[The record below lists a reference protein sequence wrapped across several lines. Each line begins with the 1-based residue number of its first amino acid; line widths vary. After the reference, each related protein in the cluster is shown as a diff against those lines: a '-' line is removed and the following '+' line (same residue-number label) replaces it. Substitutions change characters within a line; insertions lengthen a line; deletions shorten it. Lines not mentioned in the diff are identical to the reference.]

1 MTSFPI
7 ALHHRIRALA
17 RIEPDAP
24 ALASFTPHTVRLT
37 RGELDSR
44 AARLAVQLRAA
55 GVTTEV
61 RVGVCVARSCD
72 LFVALL
78 AVLKAGGVFVALDP
92 RHPSARLDWVAKD
105 AGLAHGIVDGSADAA
120 MRARFAQCF
129 YVANAALADAAAPR
143 FDGDDEPV
151 HPRAAAYLIYTS
163 GSTGTPKAVAVEHG
177 PLAAHGDALAESL
190 PIDGTDRVL
199 HFASVNF
206 DVSIEAWLVPLAV
219 GGSVVIS
226 DPPPFPPEATHAFM
240 LREGVTNTTLPP
252 AYLREFANVCER
264 LGVPPSLRVL
274 LFGGEAMSQDSFDE
288 IRRVFPSIRLVNGY
302 GPTEAVISPMLWPVD
317 PDTTPALGDG
327 NGYASLPIGWPI
339 GRRVARIE
347 GAAHCGEAG
356 ELLLGGVCLARG
368 YHGRA
373 ALTAERFLP
382 DASGEPGERIY
393 RTGDLARERADGS
406 FDYLGRIDDQVQVRG
421 VRVEPAEIAAC
432 LLTHPAIAD
441 AGVLA
446 EATGGR
452 TQLIACVVLKEAVG
466 KTTRC
471 EEAHGDEVRGEGA
484 QGKGVRSEDVRDEKA
499 LSDAALQAHLAAH
512 LPQAWLPHRFAR
524 FARLPYTLNGKL
536 DRTALRDAVA
546 ALPVER
552 GASYVAPQT
561 STEARLAGIWQ
572 TLLNDPAPIGR
583 TDRFLARGGD
593 SLAAMQLQAAIRLD
607 WRVNL
612 RLDTLFD
619 DPPLETLAALIDS
632 SEPETALNEHRQITV
647 LRPSKAAFVDRAA
660 SFAQQRFWVMAQ
672 TQDAGSAYHVAV
684 QWDVQ
689 GALDLGT
696 LQRALDSLIER
707 QQAWR
712 TTLVETDDGIV
723 MQRIHTALPMRIA
736 EIDLRTSREA
746 ERAPRL
752 AALATDHVGAA
763 FDLSNGPLVRATLV
777 TLTDHTQRF
786 LLTTHHA
793 ISDGWSSRCA
803 FDELQAAYTSFAT
816 GRAPQLPA
824 LAVQYADYAQWQRDW
839 LAAGEG
845 ERQLKYWRDALR
857 AAPTPLALPLDRPR
871 SPQRDYRGGRLA
883 LRLPEAL
890 SAAVREAARRAQASP
905 FTVLLAAFDAWLYR
919 LTGATDIVVAA
930 PIAHRQR
937 AQTAPLVGLFLNTLA
952 LRARVAPGLSFA
964 ALLDSVR
971 RAAFD
976 AFAHQDVPFD
986 QVLDAVKPPVR
997 RGEEWLKVKFAQQF
1011 DLELTAE
1018 LPGASVRMSPG
1029 LDLAAR
1035 FDLALDFTDDPRGI
1049 ELVVAYALDGIDE
1062 ATAQGWLNS
1071 YATLVADAVR
1081 DPQSAIAELDCADGA
1096 EYRTAR
1102 QGRTLQLK
1110 ADNVL
1115 ALFARHASETPHRVA
1130 LVDADTQITFA
1141 ELDDASDRIALALQ
1155 KRGVRG
1161 EQPVAVCIE
1170 RSVRFAVALIG
1181 VMKSGAYVVPLDPAA
1196 PHERLAAAV
1205 EACGAQW
1212 MLTAGQPQ
1220 TAQAGGAAKTL
1231 DFDSLTQGSSP
1242 GGMND
1247 AASANLN
1254 TGAEAIANANAS
1266 RPTPLPGQA
1275 AYLIFT
1281 SGSTGTPKGVV
1292 ISHRA
1297 LADYVEGMLDELA
1310 FAAGASMAMVST
1322 VAADLGHTTLFGAL
1336 CSGRTLHLLPAQCA
1350 FDPDRFAREMRTRDV
1365 GILKIVP
1372 SHLHALL
1379 DAQQPADVLPAHALV
1394 TGGETLPWSLVERIA
1409 ALKPACRV
1417 INHYG
1422 PTEATVGALTCD
1434 TCAPG
1439 KAALRLS
1446 NGHAEQAGR
1455 AVQSTQLTQSTQS
1468 SQSVPLGLPLPNAY
1482 ACVLDSHGAS
1492 VPPGGIGELY
1502 LGGPGLARGYLNRA
1516 AATAERFVPHPFAP
1530 GERLYRTGDR
1540 VRLRADR
1547 RLDFLGRLDDQ
1558 VKIRGYR
1565 VEPGEV
1571 SAALRAL
1578 EGVAQAETLAV
1589 EHEGRLRLA
1598 SFVASSNGAHLDEL
1612 ALRAALAASLPDYMV
1627 PAVLRVVAALP
1638 VTANGKVDRAALRAL
1653 AVAPALSEAEGDAP
1667 QGAIEEALAAVWK
1680 DVLKAG
1686 RVGRG
1691 DNFFELGGDSI
1702 LVLQVIARSRKRGVR
1717 FTPKQLFDAPT
1728 LAQLACVATTVDTGA
1743 PAASAVTKSQAS
1755 LSKAEPAT
1763 TLTPAQ
1769 LRFFALDIPQR
1780 GHWNQSIEL
1789 DAQAPFDY
1797 DAFVHAF
1804 EKLLTHHEIF
1814 RHRFAPSGPRGE
1826 WRLTVAARAF
1836 EALPL
1841 AVASVCDE
1849 RDALAQFD
1857 ALQSTFDL
1865 THGPLVC
1872 ALAAMLPDGTTK
1884 LYLAIHHLI
1893 VDGVSWRVLLD
1904 DLDAGYRAARERRTV
1919 RFASTGTSAQAWA
1932 ARLARAALD
1941 ATHSPFAAEV
1951 PYWAALAAPCDDF
1964 PLDYPHAKATNA
1976 DAQTVIQTIGSDL
1989 TRAALT
1995 EANAAY
2001 RTQMI
2006 ELLIAALA
2014 QSLDMPVCRIELEG
2028 HGREALFDDA
2038 DANRTPGWLTSHY
2051 PVAFAVESTPVA
2063 TLGAVKDTSRAVP
2076 NKGLGFGVL
2085 RHYGDAATRAALAA
2099 VPRPH
2104 VTFNYLGQFD
2114 APREAAL
2121 VPHFGGA
2128 GCERDLAGP
2137 LGNALAIHA
2146 YIDGDAAR
2154 TLKVHWVYGATQFE
2168 RASIEALAQ
2177 RFETALTAL
2186 IAACAARLAQRGGG
2200 ATPGDYPLARA
2211 GGLTQAALERLP
2223 FDLRTVDDIY
2233 PLSPMQHG
2241 ILFHSLFA
2249 PEQSTYVNQLVATL
2263 IEPDVERLRAAF
2275 EAAVPRHDI
2284 LRTGFTP
2291 NEATPMQIVH
2301 RQARMPVEIFDWR
2314 EQGEDAPG
2322 AFVTWLSADRAR
2334 GFDLTSPPL
2343 MRVALIRIADEA
2355 WRLVW
2360 TRHHLLLDGWSTAR
2374 FFADVLRDYIEPP
2387 RPQPFA
2393 SAAKTRY
2400 CDFIAWLAARDV
2412 ESERGFWLKRL
2423 ALIDEPTLVASRE
2436 RDREAAS
2443 SRVAQHLT
2451 RREALDAATTA
2462 RLTEAARRLKV
2473 TVNTMVQG
2481 AWALAL
2487 QRMTHQ
2493 TAVAFGAT
2501 VAGRPDALPDADTV
2515 LGLFIN
2521 TLPVIT
2527 APLPQRLASAW
2538 LHELQRD
2545 NAAAA
2550 EHAHTPLYE
2559 IQQWAGQGG
2568 GALFDTLV
2576 VFENYPV
2583 DEAWQ
2588 GRDER
2593 ALKLRELRNIEATDF
2608 ALTLV
2613 IEAGATLTIDYG
2625 YDTAQLDEAR
2635 VAALHRAFAACLA
2648 GLIADPHAPLGT
2660 ISIAT
2665 ADDLAMLTQANAT
2678 AQSWSQAR
2686 QQPLHHQF
2694 EQAALASPDAIAL
2707 EFTDPQG
2714 HTQQMTYGVLD
2725 ADANRVAAALVDAG
2739 VQADTAVALCVERS
2753 FDMVVA
2759 LIGVLK
2765 AGAAYLPIDPDYP
2778 AERIAYLLNDAKP
2791 AVVLTQPHLRER
2803 VVVAV
2808 ASIDVEILT
2817 VDELLD
2823 TNATLVTPVEVAPE
2837 QLAYL
2842 IYTSGSTGKPKGA
2855 GNTHRALANRIAWMQ
2870 DAYRLSAEDVV
2881 LHKTP
2886 FGFDVSVWEFLW
2898 PLSVGAK
2905 LAIAAPGDHRDPVR
2919 LVAAVETHRVTT
2931 LHFVPSM
2938 LAAFVAHLEDFK
2950 AAARCTSIRRIVASG
2965 EALAP
2970 ERVARVAQHLPNAQ
2984 LYNLYGPT
2992 EAAIDVS
2999 HWTCDARDA
3008 NAVSVPIGH
3017 PIANLQLHV
3026 LDAAMQPLPQGA
3038 IGELYLGGV
3047 GLARGY
3053 LGRAALTAERFLP
3066 DPFVEGA
3073 RLYRTGDLARRR
3085 VDGALDYL
3093 GRVDTQVKLRGQR
3106 IEPGEIEA
3114 LLRATQGVHDA
3125 VVIVRDEQ
3133 LIGYV
3138 ARGADGAID
3147 TIALLDGL
3155 RAQLPSYMVP
3165 AQLIEMEALPVTP
3178 NGKCDRHALP
3188 APSRGPADEN
3198 AAASL
3203 QTDTER
3209 ELAAIWQRVL
3219 HLETVG
3225 RDDDFFALGGHSL
3238 LATQANAQANLHWTL
3253 ILPLRTLF
3261 DERTL
3266 QRCAAAIDRALAER
3280 DAHAGQDTASAIDA
3294 LLDEL
3299 ELQ

>member
-24 ALASFTPHTVRLT
+24 ALASFTPRTVRLT

-44 AARLAVQLRAA
+44 AARLAAQLREA

-92 RHPSARLDWVAKD
+92 RHPAARLDWIVQD
-105 AGLAHGIVDGSADAA
+105 AGLAHGIVDASADAA

-129 YVANAALADAAAPR
+129 DVANDALADVATGADVAR
-143 FDGDDEPV
+143 FDGDDEPA
-151 HPRAAAYLIYTS
+151 HPRAAAYMIYTS

-190 PIDGTDRVL
+190 PIDSTDRVL

-226 DPPPFPPEATHAFM
+226 DPPPFPPEATHSFM

-317 PDTTPALGDG
+317 PNTTPALEAG

-347 GAAHCGEAG
+347 GTAQRGEAG

-382 DASGEPGERIY
+382 DANGEPGERIY
-393 RTGDLARERADGS
+393 RTGDLARERRDGS

-421 VRVEPAEIAAC
+421 VRVEPGEIAAC

-441 AGVLA
+441 AAVLA
-446 EATGGR
+446 ETPGGR
-452 TQLIACVVLKEAVG
+452 TQLIACVVLRE
-466 KTTRC
+466 
-471 EEAHGDEVRGEGA
+471 
-484 QGKGVRSEDVRDEKA
+484 A
-499 LSDAALQAHLAAH
+499 LSDATLQAHLAAH

-524 FARLPYTLNGKL
+524 FASLPYTLNGKL
-536 DRTALRDAVA
+536 DRAALRDVVM
-546 ALPVER
+546 ALPV
-552 GASYVAPQT
+552 AAAADFAAPETVIEQ
-561 STEARLAGIWQ
+561 RLADIWQ

-583 TDRFLARGGD
+583 TDRFFARGGD
-593 SLAAMQLQAAIRLD
+593 SLAAMQLQAAIRIE

-612 RLDTLFD
+612 RLDALFD
-619 DPPLETLAALIDS
+619 DQPLATLAALIDT
-632 SEPETALNEHRQITV
+632 SEAESATNRHQQITV
-647 LRPSKAAFVDRAA
+647 LQPTTAAFADRAA
-660 SFAQQRFWVMAQ
+660 SFAQQRFWVLAQ

-696 LQRALDSLIER
+696 LQRALDCLIER
-707 QQAWR
+707 QQTWR

-723 MQRIHTALPMRIA
+723 MQRIHAALPVRIA
-736 EIDLRTSREA
+736 EIDLHTHIED
-746 ERAPRL
+746 ERVSRL
-752 AALATDHVGAA
+752 AELTEQHVGAA
-763 FDLSNGPLVRATLV
+763 FDLSNGPLVRATLI
-777 TLTDHTQRF
+777 TLSNNAQRF

-803 FDELQAAYTSFAT
+803 FDELQTAYTAFAT
-816 GRAPQLPA
+816 GRTPQLLA
-824 LAVQYADYAQWQRDW
+824 LPVQYADYAQWQRDW

-845 ERQLKYWRDALR
+845 ERQLAYWRDALR
-857 AAPTPLALPLDRPR
+857 AAPEPLALPLDRAR
-871 SPQRDYRGGRLA
+871 LPQRDFRGGRLA
-883 LRLPEAL
+883 LRLPQAI
-890 SAAVREAARRAQASP
+890 SAAVRETARRAQASP

-937 AQTAPLVGLFLNTLA
+937 AETAPLVGLFLNTLA
-952 LRARVAPGLSFA
+952 LRARVAPGQSFA
-964 ALLDSVR
+964 ALLDGVR
-971 RAAFD
+971 RSAFD

-986 QVLDAVKPPVR
+986 QVLDAIKPPVR

-1011 DLELTAE
+1011 DLQLTAE

-1049 ELVVAYALDGIDE
+1049 ELVIAYALDGLDE
-1062 ATAQGWLNS
+1062 ATAQAWLNS
-1071 YATLVADAVR
+1071 YAALVADAVR
-1081 DPQSAIAELDCADGA
+1081 DPQRAIAELDCSDGA
-1096 EYRTAR
+1096 GYSAAR
-1102 QGRTLQLK
+1102 QGRALQPE
-1110 ADNVL
+1110 ANSVL
-1115 ALFARHASETPHRVA
+1115 ALFARYASETPHRVA
-1130 LVDADTQITFA
+1130 LADADTQLTFA
-1141 ELDDASDRIALALQ
+1141 ELDDASRRIALALQ
-1155 KRGVRG
+1155 QRNVGA
-1161 EQPVAVCIE
+1161 EQPVAVSIE
-1170 RSVRFAVALIG
+1170 RSVRFAVALLG
-1181 VMKSGAYVVPLDPAA
+1181 VMKSGAYAVPLDPAA
-1196 PHERLAAAV
+1196 PHERLVAAV
-1205 EACGAQW
+1205 DACGAQW
-1212 MLTAGQPQ
+1212 VLTAEGGQV
-1220 TAQAGGAAKTL
+1220 THAVGAAKTL
-1231 DFDSLTQGSSP
+1231 DIDSLAQCSSSL
-1242 GGMND
+1242 GANAD
-1247 AASANLN
+1247 ATAHVSGNAKAESAVSAEASAAADTDTN
-1254 TGAEAIANANAS
+1254 ANRTANAS
-1266 RPTPLPGQA
+1266 PPAPLPDQA

-1281 SGSTGTPKGVV
+1281 SGSTGAPKGVV
-1292 ISHRA
+1292 VSHRA
-1297 LADYVEGMLDELA
+1297 LADYVVGMLDELA
-1310 FAAGASMAMVST
+1310 FAADASMAMVST
-1322 VAADLGHTTLFGAL
+1322 VGADLGHTTLFGAL

-1350 FDPDRFAREMRTRDV
+1350 FDPDRFAHEMRTRDV
-1365 GILKIVP
+1365 GVLKIVP

-1379 DAQQPADVLPAHALV
+1379 DAQQAADVLPAHALV
-1394 TGGETLPWSLVERIA
+1394 MGGETLPWSLVERIA
-1409 ALKPACRV
+1409 ALKPTCRV

-1422 PTEATVGALTCD
+1422 PTEATVGALTFD
-1434 TCAPG
+1434 TSAQAQTAP
-1439 KAALRLS
+1439 RLLNVHS
-1446 NGHAEQAGR
+1446 RQASD
-1455 AVQSTQLTQSTQS
+1455 VT
-1468 SQSVPLGLPLPNAY
+1468 QSVPLGLPLPNAY
-1482 ACVLDSHGAS
+1482 ACVLDNHGAS

-1516 AATAERFVPHPFAP
+1516 AATAERFIPHPFAL

-1540 VRLRADR
+1540 VRLRTDR

-1571 SAALRAL
+1571 SSALRAL

-1598 SFVASSNGAHLDEL
+1598 SFVASSNGARLDEP
-1612 ALRAALAASLPDYMV
+1612 ALHAALSARLPDYMV
-1627 PAVLRVVAALP
+1627 PAVLLVVAALP

-1653 AVAPALSEAEGDAP
+1653 AATPTPSVSEGDAP
-1667 QGAIEEALAAVWK
+1667 QGATEEALAAVWK
-1680 DVLKAG
+1680 EVLKAE
-1686 RVGRG
+1686 RVGRD

-1728 LAQLACVATTVDTGA
+1728 LAQLARVATTVDIA
-1743 PAASAVTKSQAS
+1743 AAAASKAHS
-1755 LSKAEPAT
+1755 LSPASQVQVSPSAYEQVT

-1780 GHWNQSIEL
+1780 DHWNQSIEL
-1789 DAQAPFDY
+1789 DTEVPFDS
-1797 DAFVHAF
+1797 DAFARAF
-1804 EKLLTHHEIF
+1804 ETLLTHHEIF
-1814 RHRFAPSGPRGE
+1814 RHRFAPSGPSRE
-1826 WRLTVAARAF
+1826 WQITFAAQAF
-1836 EALPL
+1836 EVLPF
-1841 AVASVCDE
+1841 AVASARDE
-1849 RDALAQFD
+1849 SDALAQFD
-1857 ALQSTFDL
+1857 ALQGTLDL
-1865 THGPLVC
+1865 TQGPLVC
-1872 ALAAMLPDGTTK
+1872 ALAALLPDGTTK
-1884 LYLAIHHLI
+1884 LYLALHHLI

-1904 DLDAGYRAARERRTV
+1904 DLDAAYRAARERRTV
-1919 RFASTGTSAQAWA
+1919 RLASTGTSAQEWA

-1941 ATHSPFAAEV
+1941 VTNSPFAAEV
-1951 PYWAALAAPCDDF
+1951 PYWAALTAPYDDL
-1964 PLDYPHAKATNA
+1964 PLDHPQATATNA
-1976 DAQTVIQTIGSDL
+1976 DAQTVIQTIDADL

-2014 QSLDMPVCRIELEG
+2014 QSLGMSRCRIELEG

-2038 DANRTPGWLTSHY
+2038 DASRTLGWLTSHY
-2051 PVAFAVESTPVA
+2051 PVQFTVESTPAA
-2063 TLGAVKDTSRAVP
+2063 TLGAIKDTLRAVP

-2085 RHYGDAATRAALAA
+2085 RHYGDATTRAMLAA

-2104 VTFNYLGQFD
+2104 ATFNYLGQFD

-2121 VPHFGGA
+2121 VPRFGGA
-2128 GCERDLAGP
+2128 GRERDPAGP
-2137 LGNALAIHA
+2137 IGNALAIHA
-2146 YIDGDAAR
+2146 YIDGDTTR
-2154 TLKVHWVYGATQFE
+2154 TLKIHWVYGATQFE
-2168 RASIEALAQ
+2168 RATIGALAQ
-2177 RFETALTAL
+2177 RFETALAGLTV
-2186 IAACAARLAQRGGG
+2186 ACAARLTQHGGG
-2200 ATPGDYPLARA
+2200 ATPGDYPLARI

-2223 FDLRTVDDIY
+2223 LDLRTIDDIY

-2275 EAAVPRHDI
+2275 EGAVPRHDI

-2301 RQARMPVEIFDWR
+2301 RQARMPVEILDWR
-2314 EQGEDAPG
+2314 NRGEG
-2322 AFVTWLSADRAR
+2322 ALAEFETWLTDDRAR

-2343 MRVALIRIADEA
+2343 MRVALIRVTDDA

-2374 FFADVLRDYIEPP
+2374 FFADVLRDYIEPR

-2393 SAAKTRY
+2393 APAKTRY
-2400 CDFIAWLAARDV
+2400 RDFIAWLAARDV
-2412 ESERGFWLKRL
+2412 EGERAFWMQRL
-2423 ALIDEPTLVASRE
+2423 ALIDEPTLIADRE
-2436 RDREAAS
+2436 REHDRDHAS
-2443 SRVAQHLT
+2443 EGPRVTQHLT
-2451 RREALDAATTA
+2451 CRESFDADTTI
-2462 RLTEAARRLKV
+2462 RLTETARRLKV

-2487 QRMTHQ
+2487 QRMTHH

-2527 APLPQRLASAW
+2527 APLPQRRASSW
-2538 LHELQRD
+2538 LQELQRD

-2593 ALKLRELRNIEATDF
+2593 ALKLRDLRNIEATDF

-2625 YDTAQLDEAR
+2625 YDAAQVDEAR
-2635 VAALHRAFAACLA
+2635 VAALHRAFAACMA

-2665 ADDLAMLTQANAT
+2665 ADDLVTLANANAT
-2678 AQSWSQAR
+2678 TQFWPQAE
-2686 QQPLHHQF
+2686 QQPLHRQF
-2694 EQAALASPDAIAL
+2694 ELAAIARPDAIAL
-2707 EFTDPQG
+2707 EFIDPQG
-2714 HTQQMTYGVLD
+2714 RMQQMTYGALD
-2725 ADANRVAAALVDAG
+2725 ANANRVAAALIEAG
-2739 VQADTAVALCVERS
+2739 VRPDTAVALCVERS

-2765 AGAAYLPIDPDYP
+2765 AGAAYLPVDPDYP
-2778 AERIAYLLNDAKP
+2778 AERIAYLLNDANP

-2803 VVVAV
+2803 VIAAV
-2808 ASIDVEILT
+2808 ESIGVKILT
-2817 VDELLD
+2817 VDQLLS
-2823 TNATLVTPVEVAPE
+2823 TGTTLAAPVDVAPE

-2870 DAYRLSAEDVV
+2870 DAYRLGAEDVV

-2886 FGFDVSVWEFLW
+2886 FGFDVSVWEFVW
-2898 PLSVGAK
+2898 PLAVGAK
-2905 LAIAAPGDHRDPVR
+2905 LAIAAPGDHRDPAR
-2919 LVAAVETHRVTT
+2919 LVAAIETHRVTT

-2938 LAAFVAHLEDFK
+2938 LAAFVAYLEDFK
-2950 AAARCTSIRRIVASG
+2950 AATRCASIERIVASG

-2970 ERVARVAQHLPNAQ
+2970 ELVARVAQHLPNAQ

-2999 HWTCDARDA
+2999 HWTCDAADA
-3008 NAVSVPIGH
+3008 NAVSVPIGY

-3026 LDAAMQPLPQGA
+3026 LDTALQALPQGA
-3038 IGELYLGGV
+3038 VGELYLGGV

-3053 LGRAALTAERFLP
+3053 LGRAALSAERFVP
-3066 DPFVEGA
+3066 DPFIEGA

-3085 VDGALDYL
+3085 ADGALDYL
-3093 GRVDTQVKLRGQR
+3093 GRIDTQVKLRGQR

-3114 LLRATQGVHDA
+3114 LLRAEQGVHDA

-3133 LIGYV
+3133 LVGYV
-3138 ARGADGAID
+3138 ARGVDNTID
-3147 TIALLDGL
+3147 THALLDVL
-3155 RAQLPSYMVP
+3155 RAQLPAYMVP
-3165 AQLIEMEALPVTP
+3165 AQLIEIDALPVTP

-3188 APSRGPADEN
+3188 APVRGLSSDEG

-3209 ELAAIWQRVL
+3209 ELAAIWKRVL
-3219 HLETVG
+3219 RLEAVG
-3225 RDDDFFALGGHSL
+3225 HDDDFFTLGGHSL

-3266 QRCAAAIDRALAER
+3266 ERCAAAIDRALAER
-3280 DAHAGQDTASAIDA
+3280 DAGAGEDAASAIDA

>member
-7 ALHHRIRALA
+7 ALHHQIRAMA
-17 RIEPDAP
+17 RIDPEAP

-44 AARLAVQLRAA
+44 AARLAARLRAA

-61 RVGVCVARSCD
+61 RVGVGVARSCD
-72 LFVALL
+72 LFVTLL

-92 RHPSARLDWVAKD
+92 RHPAARLDWVARD
-105 AGLAHGIVDGSADAA
+105 AGLVHGIVDGSADAA

-129 YVANAALADAAAPR
+129 DVASAVETDAAAPR
-143 FDGDDEPV
+143 FDGDEEDPPV
-151 HPRAAAYLIYTS
+151 HPRAAAYMIYTS

-177 PLAAHGDALAESL
+177 PLAAHGEALADSL
-190 PIDGTDRVL
+190 PIGAHDRVL

-226 DPPPFPPEATHAFM
+226 DPPPFAPEATHAFM
-240 LREGVTNTTLPP
+240 LREGITNTTLPP
-252 AYLREFANVCER
+252 AYVREFANVCER
-264 LGVPPSLRVL
+264 LGVPPSLRTL

-288 IRRVFPSIRLVNGY
+288 IRRVFPSVRLVNGY

-317 PDTTPALGDG
+317 PGMTPALDDG
-327 NGYASLPIGWPI
+327 NGFTSLPIGWPI
-339 GRRVARIE
+339 GRRVARID
-347 GAAHCGEAG
+347 GAAQPGESG

-382 DASGEPGERIY
+382 DPTGGPGERVY

-421 VRVEPAEIAAC
+421 VRVEPGEIAAC
-432 LLTHPAIAD
+432 LLTHPAVAD

-446 EATGGR
+446 ESAHGR
-452 TQLIACVVLKEAVG
+452 TQLIACVVLQD
-466 KTTRC
+466 T
-471 EEAHGDEVRGEGA
+471 
-484 QGKGVRSEDVRDEKA
+484 
-499 LSDAALQAHLAAH
+499 LDAAALPAHLAAH
-512 LPQAWLPHRFAR
+512 LPQAWMPHRLLR
-524 FARLPYTLNGKL
+524 FERLPYTLNGKL
-536 DRTALRDAVA
+536 DRAALRDRIAAMPAVVDANHVAPRTATELRLA
-546 ALPVER
+546 ALWR
-552 GASYVAPQT
+552 K
-561 STEARLAGIWQ
+561 
-572 TLLNDPAPIGR
+572 LLNDRAPIGCGE
-583 TDRFLARGGD
+583 RFFARGGD
-593 SLAAMQLQAAIRLD
+593 SLAAMQLQAAIRIE

-612 RLDTLFD
+612 RLDALFD
-619 DPPLETLAALIDS
+619 DQPLEALARLIDA
-632 SEPETALNEHRQITV
+632 SETETSLGSHAMTV
-647 LRPSKAAFVDRAA
+647 VPTADAPFVDRAA
-660 SFAQQRFWVMAQ
+660 SFAQQRFWVLAR
-672 TQDAGSAYHVAV
+672 TQDAGVAYHVAV

-689 GALDLGT
+689 GALDIGT
-696 LQRALDSLIER
+696 LQRALDCLIGR
-707 QQAWR
+707 HQAWR
-712 TTLVETDDGIV
+712 TTLVESDDGV
-723 MQRIHTALPMRIA
+723 VVQRIHASLPVAI
-736 EIDLRTSREA
+736 EHIDLRGDGEA
-746 ERAPRL
+746 ERASRL
-752 AALATDHVGAA
+752 AAFTEQHVGAA
-763 FDLSNGPLVRATLV
+763 FDLSKGPLVRAALV
-777 TLTDHTQRF
+777 TLTDDTQRF
-786 LLTTHHA
+786 LLTTHHS

-803 FDELQAAYTSFAT
+803 FDELRIAYAAFAT
-816 GRAPQLPA
+816 GSEPQLRA

-845 ERQLKYWRDALR
+845 ERQLTYWRDALR
-857 AAPTPLALPLDRPR
+857 DAPEAPALPLDRPR
-871 SPQRDYRGGRLA
+871 SPEQDYRGGRLA
-883 LRLPEAL
+883 LRLSAAL
-890 SAAVREAARRAQASP
+890 SEAVRDLARRAQASP

-919 LTGATDIVVAA
+919 LTGATDVVVAA

-937 AQTAPLVGLFLNTLA
+937 AETAPLVGLFLNTLA
-952 LRARVAPGLSFA
+952 LRARVAPDQSFA
-964 ALLDSVR
+964 ALLDGVR
-971 RAAFD
+971 HCAFD

-997 RGEEWLKVKFAQQF
+997 RGDAWLKVKFAQQF
-1011 DLELTAE
+1011 DLERSAE

-1035 FDLALDFTDDPRGI
+1035 FDYALDFTDDPRGI

-1062 ATAQGWLNS
+1062 ATAHAWLHS
-1071 YATLVADAVR
+1071 YAALVADAVR
-1081 DPQSAIAELDCADGA
+1081 DPQRAIAELDCADSV
-1096 EYRTAR
+1096 EYRAAR
-1102 QGRTLQLK
+1102 RGREFQPA

-1115 ALFARHASETPHRVA
+1115 ALFARHARETPHRVA
-1130 LVDADTQITFA
+1130 LADADTQLTYA
-1141 ELDDASDRIALALQ
+1141 ELDAASDRIAFALRE
-1155 KRGVRG
+1155 RGADV

-1196 PHERLAAAV
+1196 PHERLTASV
-1205 EACGAQW
+1205 DACGARW
-1212 MLTAGQPQ
+1212 LLTTSQDV
-1220 TAQAGGAAKTL
+1220 TTVGAATAL
-1231 DFDSLTQGSSP
+1231 DFDTLTRVSS
-1242 GGMND
+1242 
-1247 AASANLN
+1247 AASVGDA
-1254 TGAEAIANANAS
+1254 TAS
-1266 RPTPLPGQA
+1266 ALHTPLLANQA

-1292 ISHRA
+1292 ISHSA

-1310 FAAGASMAMVST
+1310 FADDASMAMVST

-1350 FDPDRFAREMRTRDV
+1350 FDPDRFAHEICARNV
-1365 GILKIVP
+1365 GILKVVP

-1379 DAQQPADVLPAHALV
+1379 DAQHPADVLPAHALV

-1434 TCAPG
+1434 TSAP
-1439 KAALRLS
+1439 K
-1446 NGHAEQAGR
+1446 QAGLR
-1455 AVQSTQLTQSTQS
+1455 ALTARTMHA
-1468 SQSVPLGLPLPNAY
+1468 VPLGLPLPNAY

-1492 VPPGGIGELY
+1492 VPPGAIGELH

-1516 AATAERFVPHPFAP
+1516 AATAERFVPNPYAP

-1578 EGVAQAETLAV
+1578 DGIAQAETLAV

-1598 SFVASSNGAHLDEL
+1598 SFVALTSGARFDEA
-1612 ALRAALAASLPDYMV
+1612 ALRAALSARLPDYMV
-1627 PAVLRVVAALP
+1627 PAVLQHVAALP

-1653 AVAPALSEAEGDAP
+1653 AAAPAPSVAAGDAP
-1667 QGAIEEALAAVWK
+1667 QGATEEALAAVWK
-1680 DVLKAG
+1680 DVLKAE
-1686 RVGRG
+1686 RVGRD

-1728 LAQLACVATTVDTGA
+1728 LAQLARVVTTVEVAAQAAAGA
-1743 PAASAVTKSQAS
+1743 SKVQPVPSRLEQAA
-1755 LSKAEPAT
+1755 

-1769 LRFFALDIPQR
+1769 LRFFALDIPRR

-1789 DAQAPFDY
+1789 DTQAPFDF
-1797 DAFVHAF
+1797 DAFARAF
-1804 EKLLTHHEIF
+1804 ETLLTHHEIF
-1814 RHRFAPSGPRGE
+1814 RQRFTPVGAQGE
-1826 WRLTVAARAF
+1826 WRIELAERAF
-1836 EALPL
+1836 ETLPL
-1841 AVASVCDE
+1841 AAASARDE
-1849 RDALAQFD
+1849 ADALAQFD
-1857 ALQSTFDL
+1857 ALQSTLDL

-1872 ALAAMLPDGTTK
+1872 ALAALLPDGTTK
-1884 LYLAIHHLI
+1884 LYLAIHHII
-1893 VDGVSWRVLLD
+1893 VDGVTWRVLLD
-1904 DLDAGYRAARERRTV
+1904 DLDAAYRAACERRSV
-1919 RFASTGTSAQAWA
+1919 RLASTGTSAQQWA

-1941 ATHSPFAAEV
+1941 TANSPFAAEI
-1951 PYWAALAAPCDDF
+1951 PYWTALAGPYDDL
-1964 PLDYPHAKATNA
+1964 PLDRPQAKATNA
-1976 DAQTVIQTIGSDL
+1976 DAQSVIQTIGADL

-2014 QSLDMPVCRIELEG
+2014 QSLGMPVCRIELEG
-2028 HGREALFDDA
+2028 HGREALFDDV
-2038 DANRTPGWLTSHY
+2038 DVSRTPGWLTSHY
-2051 PVAFAVESTPVA
+2051 PVQFTLESTPA
-2063 TLGAVKDTSRAVP
+2063 GTLGAVKDTLRAVP

-2099 VPRPH
+2099 VPRPQ

-2114 APREAAL
+2114 APRDAAL
-2121 VPHFGGA
+2121 VPRFGGA
-2128 GCERDLAGP
+2128 GRERDPAGP
-2137 LGNALAIHA
+2137 IGNALAIHA
-2146 YIDGDAAR
+2146 YIDGDATR

-2168 RASIEALAQ
+2168 RASVEAIAQ
-2177 RFETALTAL
+2177 RFERALAELT
-2186 IAACAARLAQRGGG
+2186 AACAARLAQRGGG

-2211 GGLTQAALERLP
+2211 GGLTQAALERVPL
-2223 FDLRTVDDIY
+2223 DLRTIDDIY

-2263 IEPDVERLRAAF
+2263 IEPDAERLRAAF
-2275 EAAVPRHDI
+2275 EAAAPRHDI
-2284 LRTGFTP
+2284 LRTSFTP
-2291 NEATPMQIVH
+2291 DEATPMQIVH
-2301 RQARMPVEIFDWR
+2301 RQARVPVEILDWR
-2314 EQGEDAPG
+2314 ECNTHAHDA
-2322 AFVTWLSADRAR
+2322 FESWLRADRAR

-2343 MRVALIRIADEA
+2343 MRVALIRMMDDT

-2393 SAAKTRY
+2393 APVKTRY
-2400 CDFIAWLAARDV
+2400 RDFIAWLAAREAD
-2412 ESERGFWLKRL
+2412 SERAFWRQRL
-2423 ALIDEPTLVASRE
+2423 ALLDEPTLVAERE
-2436 RDREAAS
+2436 SANGREP
-2443 SRVAQHLT
+2443 RHLT
-2451 RREALDAATTA
+2451 RRESLDAATTA
-2462 RLTEAARRLKV
+2462 RLTDTARRLKV

-2487 QRMTHQ
+2487 QRMTHH

-2501 VAGRPDALPDADTV
+2501 VAGRPDALPDVDSV

-2521 TLPVIT
+2521 TLPVVT
-2527 APLPQRLASAW
+2527 VPLPQRRASAW
-2538 LHELQRD
+2538 LHGLQRD

-2613 IEAGATLTIDYG
+2613 IEAAATLTIDYG
-2625 YDTAQLDEAR
+2625 YDAARLDEAR
-2635 VAALHRAFAACLA
+2635 VAALHRAFTACLA
-2648 GLIADPHAPLGT
+2648 GLIADPDAPLGT
-2660 ISIAT
+2660 ISIST
-2665 ADDLAMLTQANAT
+2665 ADDLSTLTRFNSTAEAWPHTQQQA
-2678 AQSWSQAR
+2678 
-2686 QQPLHHQF
+2686 LHRQF
-2694 EQAALASPDAIAL
+2694 EQKALASPEAIAL
-2707 EFTDPQG
+2707 EFVDTQG
-2714 HTQQMTYGVLD
+2714 RTQQMSYGELD
-2725 ADANRVAAALVDAG
+2725 ANANRVAASLIDAG
-2739 VQADTAVALCVERS
+2739 VRADTAVALCVERS

-2778 AERIAYLLNDAKP
+2778 ADRIAYLLDDAKP
-2791 AVVLTQPHLRER
+2791 PVVLTQPHLLER
-2803 VVVAV
+2803 VAAAV
-2808 ASIDVEILT
+2808 DSARVKILT
-2817 VDELLD
+2817 VDALRGAD
-2823 TNATLVTPVEVAPE
+2823 FTLGAPVAVAPD

-2870 DAYRLSAEDVV
+2870 DAYRLDADDVV

-2886 FGFDVSVWEFLW
+2886 FGFDVSVWEFVW
-2898 PLSVGAK
+2898 PLAVGAK
-2905 LAIAAPGDHRDPVR
+2905 LAIAVPGDHRDPAR
-2919 LVAAVETHRVTT
+2919 LVAAIESHRVTT

-2938 LAAFVAHLEDFK
+2938 LAAFVAHLEDFH
-2950 AAARCTSIRRIVASG
+2950 AAARCASIVRIVASG

-2970 ERVARVAQHLPNAQ
+2970 ELVARVAKQLPHAR

-3008 NAVSVPIGH
+3008 EAASVPIGH

-3026 LDAAMQPLPQGA
+3026 LDAALQPLPQGA

-3053 LGRAALTAERFLP
+3053 LGRAALTAERFVP
-3066 DPFVEGA
+3066 DPFSHGS

-3085 VDGALDYL
+3085 ADGALDYL
-3093 GRVDTQVKLRGQR
+3093 GRMDTQVKQRGQR

-3114 LLRATQGVHDA
+3114 LLRAAPGVHDA
-3125 VVIVRDEQ
+3125 VVVVRDEQ

-3138 ARGADGAID
+3138 VCGADHSLN
-3147 TIALLDGL
+3147 TQTLLDDL
-3155 RAQLPSYMVP
+3155 RTQLPSYMVP
-3165 AQLIEMEALPVTP
+3165 SHLIAMDALPVTP

-3188 APSRGPADEN
+3188 APVRGTASEN
-3198 AAASL
+3198 AVMLLA
-3203 QTDTER
+3203 TGTER
-3209 ELAAIWQRVL
+3209 QLAEIWKRVL
-3219 HLETVG
+3219 RVDTIG
-3225 RDDDFFALGGHSL
+3225 RDDDFFSLGGHSL

-3280 DAHAGQDTASAIDA
+3280 AAHGAGDTASAIDA
-3294 LLDEL
+3294 LLDEF

>member
-24 ALASFTPHTVRLT
+24 ALASFTPRTVRLT

-44 AARLAVQLRAA
+44 AARLAEQLRAA

-92 RHPSARLDWVAKD
+92 RHPAARLDWVAQD
-105 AGLAHGIVDGSADAA
+105 AGLAHGIVDASADAA
-120 MRARFAQCF
+120 MRARFTQCF
-129 YVANAALADAAAPR
+129 DVENDVLTDVAAAR
-143 FDGDDEPV
+143 FDGDDESV
-151 HPRAAAYLIYTS
+151 HPRAAAYMIYTS

-226 DPPPFPPEATHAFM
+226 DPPPFPPEATHGFM

-317 PDTTPALGDG
+317 PGTTPALEVG

-347 GAAHCGEAG
+347 GAAQRGEVG

-382 DASGEPGERIY
+382 DANGEPGDRIY
-393 RTGDLARERADGS
+393 RTGDLARERVDGS

-421 VRVEPAEIAAC
+421 VRVEPGEIAAC

-446 EATGGR
+446 EPMGGR
-452 TQLIACVVLKEAVG
+452 TQLIACVVLKEAL
-466 KTTRC
+466 
-471 EEAHGDEVRGEGA
+471 GDAV
-484 QGKGVRSEDVRDEKA
+484 
-499 LSDAALQAHLAAH
+499 LQAHLAAH

-536 DRTALRDAVA
+536 DRAALRDAVA
-546 ALPVER
+546 AQPV
-552 GASYVAPQT
+552 ATAADYVAPQT
-561 STEARLAGIWQ
+561 ATEQRLANLWQ
-572 TLLNDPAPIGR
+572 TLLNDPTPIGR
-583 TDRFLARGGD
+583 TDRFFARGGD
-593 SLAAMQLQAAIRLD
+593 SLAAMQLQAAIRIE

-612 RLDTLFD
+612 RLDALFD
-619 DPPLETLAALIDS
+619 DQALETLAALIDS
-632 SEPETALNEHRQITV
+632 SETESAVNRHQKIAV
-647 LRPSKAAFVDRAA
+647 MQPSTAAFVDRAA
-660 SFAQQRFWVMAQ
+660 SFAQQRFWVLAQ

-696 LQRALDSLIER
+696 LQRALDCLVGR
-707 QQAWR
+707 QEAWR
-712 TTLVETDDGIV
+712 TTLVETDEGIV
-723 MQRIHTALPMRIA
+723 MQRIHAALPVRIA
-736 EIDLRTSREA
+736 DVDLHTSSEGERTS
-746 ERAPRL
+746 RL
-752 AALATDHVGAA
+752 AALMEQHVGAA
-763 FDLSNGPLVRATLV
+763 FDLSNGPLVRATLI
-777 TLTDHTQRF
+777 TLTNNTQRF

-793 ISDGWSSRCA
+793 VSDGWSSRCA
-803 FDELQAAYTSFAT
+803 FDELQTAYTAFAL
-816 GRAPQLPA
+816 GRTPQLPA
-824 LAVQYADYAQWQRDW
+824 LPVQYADYAQWQRDW

-845 ERQLKYWRDALR
+845 ERQLAYWRDALR
-857 AAPTPLALPLDRPR
+857 AAPEPLALPLDRTR
-871 SPQRDYRGGRLA
+871 LPQRDYRGGRLA
-883 LRLPEAL
+883 LRLPETL
-890 SAAVREAARRAQASP
+890 SAAVRETARRAQASP

-937 AQTAPLVGLFLNTLA
+937 AETAPLVGLFLNTLA
-952 LRARVAPGLSFA
+952 LRARVAPGQLFA
-964 ALLDSVR
+964 ALLDGVR
-971 RAAFD
+971 RSAFD

-1018 LPGASVRMSPG
+1018 LPGAAVQMSPG

-1062 ATAQGWLNS
+1062 ATAQAWLNS
-1071 YATLVADAVR
+1071 YAALVADAVR
-1081 DPQSAIAELDCADGA
+1081 DPQRAIAELDCADGA
-1096 EYRTAR
+1096 EYGAAR
-1102 QGRTLQLK
+1102 HGRELQPET
-1110 ADNVL
+1110 DSVL
-1115 ALFARHASETPHRVA
+1115 ALFAHHASETPHRVA
-1130 LVDADTQITFA
+1130 LADTDTQLTFA

-1155 KRGVRG
+1155 RRGVG
-1161 EQPVAVCIE
+1161 AEQPVAVCIE
-1170 RSVRFAVALIG
+1170 RSVRFAVALLG
-1181 VMKSGAYVVPLDPAA
+1181 VMKSGAYAVPLDPTA

-1205 EACGAQW
+1205 DACGAHW
-1212 MLTAGQPQ
+1212 MLTAGGVQ
-1220 TAQAGGAAKTL
+1220 GALAVGNATTL
-1231 DFDSLTQGSSP
+1231 DFDELAQGSSIV
-1242 GGMND
+1242 GLEV
-1247 AASANLN
+1247 AASVSSSINLRAN
-1254 TGAEAIANANAS
+1254 AEVSVGANANAP
-1266 RPTPLPGQA
+1266 RPAPLPDQA

-1297 LADYVEGMLDELA
+1297 LVDYVEGMLDELA

-1350 FDPDRFAREMRTRDV
+1350 FDPDRFAHEMRTRDIGV
-1365 GILKIVP
+1365 LKIVP

-1379 DAQQPADVLPAHALV
+1379 DAQQAADVLPAHALV

-1422 PTEATVGALTCD
+1422 PTEATVGALTFD
-1434 TCAPG
+1434 TAAPAQ
-1439 KAALRLS
+1439 AALRLP
-1446 NGHAEQAGR
+1446 NAHAVQAGL
-1455 AVQSTQLTQSTQS
+1455 AAQPTQSTQT
-1468 SQSVPLGLPLPNAY
+1468 VPLGLPLPNAY
-1482 ACVLDSHGAS
+1482 ACVLDTHGAS

-1516 AATAERFVPHPFAP
+1516 AATAERFVPHPSAP

-1589 EHEGRLRLA
+1589 DHEGRLRLA
-1598 SFVASSNGAHLDEL
+1598 SFVASSNGARLDEPT
-1612 ALRAALAASLPDYMV
+1612 LRAALTARLPDYMV
-1627 PAVLRVVAALP
+1627 PAVLLIVAALP
-1638 VTANGKVDRAALRAL
+1638 VTANGKIDRAALRAL
-1653 AVAPALSEAEGDAP
+1653 AAAPTPSVAEGDTP
-1667 QGAIEEALAAVWK
+1667 QGATEEALATVWK
-1680 DVLKAG
+1680 EVLKTEC
-1686 RVGRG
+1686 VGRD

-1728 LAQLACVATTVDTGA
+1728 LAQLACIATAVDAAA
-1743 PAASAVTKSQAS
+1743 PAV
-1755 LSKAEPAT
+1755 SKAHSTSAAPKAQGLSSASGQST

-1789 DAQAPFDY
+1789 DAQAPFDT
-1797 DAFVHAF
+1797 DAFARAF
-1804 EKLLTHHEIF
+1804 ETLLTNHEVF
-1814 RHRFAPSGPRGE
+1814 RHRFAPSGPLGE
-1826 WRLTVAARAF
+1826 WQITFAGRAF
-1836 EALPL
+1836 EALPF
-1841 AVASVCDE
+1841 AVAAARDE
-1849 RDALAQFD
+1849 TDALAQFD
-1857 ALQSTFDL
+1857 ALQSTLDL

-1872 ALAAMLPDGTTK
+1872 AFAALLPDGTTK

-1904 DLDAGYRAARERRTV
+1904 DLDTAYRAAHERRTV
-1919 RFASTGTSAQAWA
+1919 RLASTGTSAQDWA
-1932 ARLARAALD
+1932 ARLAHAARD
-1941 ATHSPFAAEV
+1941 ATNSPFAAEV
-1951 PYWAALAAPCDDF
+1951 PYWAALTEPCDEL
-1964 PLDYPHAKATNA
+1964 PLDHPHAKASNA
-1976 DAQTVIQTIGSDL
+1976 DAQTVVQTIDADL

-2006 ELLIAALA
+2006 ELLIAALV
-2014 QSLDMPVCRIELEG
+2014 QSLGMPRCRIELEG

-2038 DANRTPGWLTSHY
+2038 DVSRTLGWLTSHY
-2051 PVAFAVESTPVA
+2051 PVQFTVESTPVA
-2063 TLGAVKDTSRAVP
+2063 TLGAVKDTLRAVP

-2085 RHYGDAATRAALAA
+2085 RHYGDATPRAALAA

-2121 VPHFGGA
+2121 VPRFGGA
-2128 GCERDLAGP
+2128 GCERDPAGP
-2137 LGNALAIHA
+2137 IGNALAIHA

-2154 TLKVHWVYGATQFE
+2154 TLKIHWVYGATQFE
-2168 RASIEALAQ
+2168 RATIDALAQ
-2177 RFETALTAL
+2177 RFEAALAEL
-2186 IAACAARLAQRGGG
+2186 SAACAARLAQRGGG
-2200 ATPGDYPLARA
+2200 ATPGDYPLART

-2223 FDLRTVDDIY
+2223 LDLRTIDDIY

-2263 IEPDVERLRAAF
+2263 IDPDVERLRAAF
-2275 EAAVPRHDI
+2275 EGAVPRHDI

-2291 NEATPMQIVH
+2291 DEATPMQIVH
-2301 RQARMPVEIFDWR
+2301 RQARLLVEILDWR
-2314 EQGEDAPG
+2314 ERGEGALG
-2322 AFVTWLSADRAR
+2322 AFETWLTDDRAR

-2343 MRVALIRIADEA
+2343 MRVALIRVTDQA

-2374 FFADVLRDYIEPP
+2374 FFADVLRDYIEPR

-2393 SAAKTRY
+2393 APAKTRY
-2400 CDFIAWLAARDV
+2400 RDFIAWLAARDT
-2412 ESERGFWLKRL
+2412 EGERAFWLKRL
-2423 ALIDEPTLVASRE
+2423 ALIDEPTLIADSERE
-2436 RDREAAS
+2436 HDRDLGS
-2443 SRVAQHLT
+2443 SRVTQNLT
-2451 RREALDAATTA
+2451 HRETFDAYTTT
-2462 RLTEAARRLKV
+2462 RLTETARRLKV

-2487 QRMTHQ
+2487 QRMTHR

-2501 VAGRPDALPDADTV
+2501 VAGRPDALAEADTDTV

-2527 APLPQRLASAW
+2527 APLPQRSASVW

-2593 ALKLRELRNIEATDF
+2593 SLKLRELRNIEATDF

-2613 IEAGATLTIDYG
+2613 IEAGTALTIDYG
-2625 YDTAQLDEAR
+2625 YDTAQLDATR
-2635 VAALHRAFAACLA
+2635 VAALHSAFAACLTA
-2648 GLIADPHAPLGT
+2648 LIADPHAPLGT

-2665 ADDLAMLTQANAT
+2665 ADDLATLASANAT
-2678 AQSWSQAR
+2678 TQSWPQAQ
-2686 QQPLHHQF
+2686 QQPLHRQF
-2694 EQAALASPDAIAL
+2694 ERAAFASPDAIAL

-2714 HTQQMTYGVLD
+2714 DTQQMTYGALD
-2725 ADANRVAAALVDAG
+2725 ANANRVAAALIEVG
-2739 VQADTAVALCVERS
+2739 VQPDTAVALCVERS

-2778 AERIAYLLNDAKP
+2778 AERIAYLLNDANP

-2803 VVVAV
+2803 VAAAV
-2808 ASIDVEILT
+2808 EGIDVRILS
-2817 VDELLD
+2817 VGELLSAD
-2823 TNATLVTPVEVAPE
+2823 ATLAAPVEVASD

-2855 GNTHRALANRIAWMQ
+2855 GNTHGALANRIAWMQ
-2870 DAYRLSAEDVV
+2870 DAYRLNADDVV

-2886 FGFDVSVWEFLW
+2886 FGFDVSVWEFVW
-2898 PLSVGAK
+2898 PLAVGAK
-2905 LAIAAPGDHRDPVR
+2905 LAIAAPGDHRDPAR
-2919 LVAAVETHRVTT
+2919 LVAAIETHRVTT

-2938 LAAFVAHLEDFK
+2938 LAAFLAHLEDFK
-2950 AAARCTSIRRIVASG
+2950 VAARCSSIERIVASG

-2970 ERVARVAQHLPNAQ
+2970 ELVARVAQHLPNAR

-2999 HWTCDARDA
+2999 HWRCDTRDA
-3008 NAVSVPIGH
+3008 NAVSVPIGR

-3026 LDAAMQPLPQGA
+3026 LDAALQPLPKGA
-3038 IGELYLGGV
+3038 VGELYLGGV

-3053 LGRAALTAERFLP
+3053 LGRAALTAERFVP
-3066 DPFVEGA
+3066 DPFSEGA

-3085 VDGALDYL
+3085 ADGALDYL
-3093 GRVDTQVKLRGQR
+3093 GRIDTQVKLRGQR

-3114 LLRATQGVHDA
+3114 LLRAEQGVHDA

-3133 LIGYV
+3133 LVGYV
-3138 ARGADGAID
+3138 ARGVDNTID
-3147 TIALLDGL
+3147 THALLEAL
-3155 RAQLPSYMVP
+3155 RAQLPAYMVP
-3165 AQLIEMEALPVTP
+3165 AQLIDMEALPVTP

-3188 APSRGPADEN
+3188 APVRRLSSGEDAV
-3198 AAASL
+3198 ASL
-3203 QTDTER
+3203 QTATER
-3209 ELAAIWQRVL
+3209 ELAEIWKRVL
-3219 HLETVG
+3219 HLEAIG
-3225 RDDDFFALGGHSL
+3225 RDDDFFTLGGHSL

-3280 DAHAGQDTASAIDA
+3280 GTGAGEDTASAIDA
-3294 LLDEL
+3294 LLGEL

>member
-7 ALHHRIRALA
+7 ALHHQIRALA
-17 RIEPDAP
+17 RIDPDAP

-44 AARLAVQLRAA
+44 AARLAAQLRAA

-92 RHPSARLDWVAKD
+92 RHPAARLDWVARD
-105 AGLAHGIVDGSADAA
+105 AGLMHGIVDGSADAA

-129 YVANAALADAAAPR
+129 DVASAAATDAAAPR
-143 FDGDDEPV
+143 FDGNEEEAPV
-151 HPRAAAYLIYTS
+151 HPRAAAYMIYTS

-177 PLAAHGDALAESL
+177 PLAAHGEALADSL
-190 PIDGTDRVL
+190 PIGANDRVL

-206 DVSIEAWLVPLAV
+206 DVSIEAWLVPLVV

-226 DPPPFPPEATHAFM
+226 DPPPFAPETTHAFM
-240 LREGVTNTTLPP
+240 LREGITNTTLPP
-252 AYLREFANVCER
+252 AYVREFANVCER
-264 LGVPPSLRVL
+264 LGVPPSLRTL

-288 IRRVFPSIRLVNGY
+288 IRRVFPAVRLVNGY

-317 PDTTPALGDG
+317 PGVTPALEDG
-327 NGYASLPIGWPI
+327 NGFASLPIGWPI
-339 GRRVARIE
+339 GRRVARID
-347 GAAHCGEAG
+347 GSAQRGESG

-393 RTGDLARERADGS
+393 RTGDLARERMDGS

-421 VRVEPAEIAAC
+421 VRVEPGEIAAC
-432 LLTHPAIAD
+432 LLTHPAVAD

-446 EATGGR
+446 ETAGGR
-452 TQLIACVVLKEAVG
+452 TQLIACVVLQ
-466 KTTRC
+466 
-471 EEAHGDEVRGEGA
+471 DEL
-484 QGKGVRSEDVRDEKA
+484 D
-499 LSDAALQAHLAAH
+499 DAALQAHLAAH
-512 LPQAWLPHRFAR
+512 LPQAWMPHRLVR
-524 FARLPYTLNGKL
+524 FERLPYTLNGKL
-536 DRTALRDAVA
+536 DRAALRDFIATMPAVVDVNHVAPRTATEMRLA
-546 ALPVER
+546 AL
-552 GASYVAPQT
+552 
-561 STEARLAGIWQ
+561 WQ
-572 TLLNDPAPIGR
+572 TLLSDPAPIGCG
-583 TDRFLARGGD
+583 DRFFARGGD
-593 SLAAMQLQAAIRLD
+593 SLAAMQLQAAIRIE

-612 RLDTLFD
+612 RLDALFD
-619 DPPLETLAALIDS
+619 DQPLEALARLIDH
-632 SEPETALNEHRQITV
+632 SETETSVGSHAITV
-647 LRPSKAAFVDRAA
+647 VPTNDAPFVDRAA
-660 SFAQQRFWVMAQ
+660 SFAQQRFWVLAQ
-672 TQDAGSAYHVAV
+672 TQDAGAAYHVAV

-689 GALDLGT
+689 GVLEIGT
-696 LQRALDSLIER
+696 LQRALDCLIAR
-707 QQAWR
+707 HQAWR
-712 TTLVETDDGIV
+712 TTLVESDDGIV
-723 MQRIHTALPMRIA
+723 VQRIHARLPVPVA
-736 EIDLRTSREA
+736 QIDLRACDEA
-746 ERAPRL
+746 ERTSRL
-752 AALATDHVGAA
+752 VALTEQQVGAA
-763 FDLSNGPLVRATLV
+763 FDLSEGPLVRAALV
-777 TLTDHTQRF
+777 TLTDNTQRF
-786 LLTTHHA
+786 LLTTHHS

-803 FDELQAAYTSFAT
+803 FDELRAAYAAFAT
-816 GRAPQLPA
+816 GSEPQLPA
-824 LAVQYADYAQWQRDW
+824 LPVQYADYAQWQRDW

-845 ERQLKYWRDALR
+845 ERQLAYWRDALR
-857 AAPTPLALPLDRPR
+857 DAPETLALPLDRPR
-871 SPQRDYRGGRLA
+871 SPEHDYRGGRVA
-883 LRLPEAL
+883 LRLPVAL
-890 SAAVREAARRAQASP
+890 SEAVRETARRAQASP

-919 LTGATDIVVAA
+919 LTGTSDIVVAA

-937 AQTAPLVGLFLNTLA
+937 AETAPLVGLFLNTLA
-952 LRARVAPGLSFA
+952 LRARVAPDRSFA

-971 RAAFD
+971 RSAFD

-997 RGEEWLKVKFAQQF
+997 RGDAWLTVKFAQQF
-1011 DLELTAE
+1011 DLELSAE

-1035 FDLALDFTDDPRGI
+1035 FDYALDFTDDPRGI
-1049 ELVVAYALDGIDE
+1049 ELVVAYALDGIEE
-1062 ATAQGWLNS
+1062 ATARAWLHS
-1071 YATLVADAVR
+1071 YAALVADAVR
-1081 DPQSAIAELDCADGA
+1081 DPQRAIAELDCADGA
-1096 EYRTAR
+1096 EYRATR
-1102 QGRTLQLK
+1102 RGREFQPA
-1110 ADNVL
+1110 ADNVI
-1115 ALFARHASETPHRVA
+1115 ALFARHARETPDRVA
-1130 LVDADTQITFA
+1130 LVDAETQLTYA
-1141 ELDDASDRIALALQ
+1141 EVDAASDRIASALRQ
-1155 KRGVRG
+1155 RGVG
-1161 EQPVAVCIE
+1161 VEQPVAVCIE

-1196 PHERLAAAV
+1196 PHERLTASV

-1212 MLTAGQPQ
+1212 ILTAAQ
-1220 TAQAGGAAKTL
+1220 TQAETSVGAATAL
-1231 DFDSLTQGSSP
+1231 DFDTLTQASSP
-1242 GGMND
+1242 
-1247 AASANLN
+1247 ASVDD
-1254 TGAEAIANANAS
+1254 TIAHTS
-1266 RPTPLPGQA
+1266 PLTNQA

-1292 ISHRA
+1292 ISHGA
-1297 LADYVEGMLDELA
+1297 LADYVESMLDELA
-1310 FAAGASMAMVST
+1310 FAADASMAMVST

-1350 FDPDRFAREMRTRDV
+1350 FDPDRFAHEMRTRHV

-1379 DAQQPADVLPAHALV
+1379 DAQHPADVLPAHALV

-1422 PTEATVGALTCD
+1422 PTEATVGALTYD
-1434 TCAPG
+1434 TSAPAQTG
-1439 KAALRLS
+1439 LRALSAR
-1446 NGHAEQAGR
+1446 NAQA
-1455 AVQSTQLTQSTQS
+1455 
-1468 SQSVPLGLPLPNAY
+1468 VPLGLPLPNAY
-1482 ACVLDSHGAS
+1482 ACVFDGQGAN
-1492 VPPGGIGELY
+1492 VPPGAIGELY

-1516 AATAERFVPHPFAP
+1516 AATAERFVPNPFAP

-1578 EGVAQAETLAV
+1578 DGIAQAETLAV

-1598 SFVASSNGAHLDEL
+1598 SFVALTSGARFDEA
-1612 ALRAALAASLPDYMV
+1612 ALRAALSARLPDYMV
-1627 PAVLRVVAALP
+1627 PAVLQHVAALP

-1653 AVAPALSEAEGDAP
+1653 AAAPAPSVAAGDAP
-1667 QGAIEEALAAVWK
+1667 QNATEEALAAVWK
-1680 DVLKAG
+1680 DVLKAQ
-1686 RVGRG
+1686 RVGRD

-1728 LAQLACVATTVDTGA
+1728 LAQLARVATTVDVTAQAA
-1743 PAASAVTKSQAS
+1743 PAVST
-1755 LSKAEPAT
+1755 SKAAPAKGELSA

-1769 LRFFALDIPQR
+1769 LRFFALDIPRR

-1789 DAQAPFDY
+1789 DTQAPFDF
-1797 DAFVHAF
+1797 DAFARAF
-1804 EKLLTHHEIF
+1804 ETLLTHHEIF
-1814 RHRFAPSGPRGE
+1814 RQRFTPVGTQGE
-1826 WRLTVAARAF
+1826 WRLELAERAF
-1836 EALPL
+1836 VTLPL
-1841 AVASVCDE
+1841 AASSACDE
-1849 RDALAQFD
+1849 ADALAQFD
-1857 ALQSTFDL
+1857 ALQSTLDL
-1865 THGPLVC
+1865 TRGPLVC
-1872 ALAAMLPDGTTK
+1872 ALAALLPDGTTK
-1884 LYLAIHHLI
+1884 LYLAIHHII
-1893 VDGVSWRVLLD
+1893 VDGVTWRVLLD
-1904 DLDAGYRAARERRTV
+1904 DLDAAYRAACERRSV
-1919 RFASTGTSAQAWA
+1919 RLASTGTSAQEWA

-1941 ATHSPFAAEV
+1941 MTHSPFAAEL
-1951 PYWAALAAPCDDF
+1951 PYWAALAAPYDDL
-1964 PLDYPHAKATNA
+1964 PLDRPQARATNA
-1976 DAQTVIQTIGSDL
+1976 DAQSVIQTIGADL

-2028 HGREALFDDA
+2028 HGREALFDDV
-2038 DANRTPGWLTSHY
+2038 DVSRTPGWLTSHY
-2051 PVAFAVESTPVA
+2051 PVQFTLESTPAA
-2063 TLGAVKDTSRAVP
+2063 TLCAVKDTLRAVP

-2085 RHYGDAATRAALAA
+2085 RHYGDPATRATLAA

-2121 VPHFGGA
+2121 VPRFGGA
-2128 GCERDLAGP
+2128 GCERDPAGP
-2137 LGNALAIHA
+2137 IGNALAIHA
-2146 YIDGDAAR
+2146 YIDGDATR
-2154 TLKVHWVYGATQFE
+2154 TLKIHWVYGATQFE
-2168 RASIEALAQ
+2168 RATVEAIAQ
-2177 RFETALTAL
+2177 RFESALAALT
-2186 IAACAARLAQRGGG
+2186 AACAARLAQRGGG

-2211 GGLTQAALERLP
+2211 GGLTQAALERVPL
-2223 FDLRTVDDIY
+2223 DLRSVDDIY

-2263 IEPDVERLRAAF
+2263 IEPDVVRLRAAF

-2284 LRTGFTP
+2284 LRTSFTP
-2291 NEATPMQIVH
+2291 DEATPMQIVH
-2301 RQARMPVEIFDWR
+2301 RQARMPVGILDWR
-2314 EQGEDAPG
+2314 ERGAQAHDA
-2322 AFVTWLSADRAR
+2322 FESWLSADRAR

-2343 MRVALIRIADEA
+2343 MRVALVRMTDDA

-2374 FFADVLRDYIEPP
+2374 FFADVLRDYIGPP

-2393 SAAKTRY
+2393 APAKTRY
-2400 CDFIAWLAARDV
+2400 RDFIAWLAARDAD
-2412 ESERGFWLKRL
+2412 SERAFWLQRL
-2423 ALIDEPTLVASRE
+2423 ALLDEPT
-2436 RDREAAS
+2436 
-2443 SRVAQHLT
+2443 RVAERESAGGREPQNLT
-2451 RREALDAATTA
+2451 RRETIDAATTA
-2462 RLTEAARRLKV
+2462 RLTDTARRLKV

-2487 QRMTHQ
+2487 QRMTHH

-2501 VAGRPDALPDADTV
+2501 VAGRPDALPDVDTV
-2515 LGLFIN
+2515 LGLFIT

-2527 APLPQRLASAW
+2527 APLPQRRASAW
-2538 LHELQRD
+2538 LHDLQRD

-2625 YDTAQLDEAR
+2625 YDAALLDETR

-2648 GLIADPHAPLGT
+2648 GLIANPDAPLGT
-2660 ISIAT
+2660 ISIST
-2665 ADDLAMLTQANAT
+2665 ADDLAALARFNST
-2678 AQSWSQAR
+2678 AQVWPDTQQQA
-2686 QQPLHHQF
+2686 LHRQF
-2694 EQAALASPDAIAL
+2694 EQKALALADAIAL
-2707 EFTDPQG
+2707 EYVDAQG
-2714 HTQQMTYGVLD
+2714 RAQQMTYGELD
-2725 ADANRVAAALVDAG
+2725 ASADRVAASLVEAG
-2739 VQADTAVALCVERS
+2739 VRADTAVALCVERS
-2753 FDMVVA
+2753 FEMVVA

-2778 AERIAYLLNDAKP
+2778 ADRIAYLLDDAKP
-2791 AVVLTQPHLRER
+2791 AVVLTQPHLLE
-2803 VVVAV
+2803 AV
-2808 ASIDVEILT
+2808 MAAVGDNGVKILT
-2817 VDELLD
+2817 VD
-2823 TNATLVTPVEVAPE
+2823 TLRGADFTLSAPVPVASD

-2870 DAYRLSAEDVV
+2870 DAYRLDANDVV

-2886 FGFDVSVWEFLW
+2886 FGFDVSVWEFVW
-2898 PLSVGAK
+2898 PLAVGAK
-2905 LAIAAPGDHRDPVR
+2905 LAIAAPGDHRDPAR
-2919 LVAAVETHRVTT
+2919 LVAAIETHRVTT

-2938 LAAFVAHLEDFK
+2938 LAAFAAHLEDFH
-2950 AAARCTSIRRIVASG
+2950 AAARCASIERIVASG

-2970 ERVARVAQHLPNAQ
+2970 ELVARVAKQLPHAR

-2999 HWTCDARDA
+2999 HWTCEARDA
-3008 NAVSVPIGH
+3008 DAACVPIGH

-3026 LDAAMQPLPQGA
+3026 LDAALQPLPQGA

-3053 LGRAALTAERFLP
+3053 LGRAALTAERFVP
-3066 DPFVEGA
+3066 DPFSHGA
-3073 RLYRTGDLARRR
+3073 RLYRTGDQARRR
-3085 VDGALDYL
+3085 ADGALDYL
-3093 GRVDTQVKLRGQR
+3093 GRMDTQVKLRGQR

-3114 LLRATQGVHDA
+3114 LLRATPGVHDA

-3138 ARGADGAID
+3138 ACGADNALD
-3147 TIALLDGL
+3147 TQALLDDL
-3155 RAQLPSYMVP
+3155 RARLPSYMVP
-3165 AQLIEMEALPVTP
+3165 SYLIAMDALPVTP
-3178 NGKCDRHALP
+3178 NGKCDRPALP
-3188 APSRGPADEN
+3188 APVRGTASEN
-3198 AAASL
+3198 AVCVAA
-3203 QTDTER
+3203 TETER
-3209 ELAAIWQRVL
+3209 ELAEIWKRVL
-3219 HLETVG
+3219 RVDTIA

-3280 DAHAGQDTASAIDA
+3280 DAHGAGDTASAIDA
-3294 LLDEL
+3294 LLDEF

>member
-7 ALHHRIRALA
+7 ALHHQIRALA
-17 RIEPDAP
+17 RIDPDAP
-24 ALASFTPHTVRLT
+24 ALASFTPYTVRLT

-44 AARLAVQLRAA
+44 AAWLAARLRAA

-92 RHPSARLDWVAKD
+92 RHPPARLDWVARD
-105 AGLAHGIVDGSADAA
+105 AGLMHGIVDDSADAA

-129 YVANAALADAAAPR
+129 DVTGAAAANPIEPR
-143 FDGDDEPV
+143 VNGDDAPV
-151 HPRAAAYLIYTS
+151 HPRAAAYMIYTS
-163 GSTGTPKAVAVEHG
+163 GSTGTPKAVTVEHG
-177 PLAAHGDALAESL
+177 PLAAHGQALADAL
-190 PIDGTDRVL
+190 PIGAGDRVL

-226 DPPPFPPEATHAFM
+226 DPPPFAPQTAHAFM
-240 LREGVTNTTLPP
+240 LREGITNTTLPP
-252 AYLREFANVCER
+252 AYVREFANVCER
-264 LGVPPSLRVL
+264 LGVPPSLRTL

-288 IRRVFPSIRLVNGY
+288 IRRVFPSVRLVNGY

-317 PDTTPALGDG
+317 PGMTPALEEG
-327 NGYASLPIGWPI
+327 NGFASLPIGWPI
-339 GRRVARIE
+339 GRRVACID
-347 GAAHCGEAG
+347 GAAQLGEGG
-356 ELLLGGVCLARG
+356 ELLLGGACLARG

-382 DASGEPGERIY
+382 DPGGEPGERIY

-421 VRVEPAEIAAC
+421 VRVEPGEIAAC
-432 LLTHPAIAD
+432 LLTHPAVAD

-446 EATGGR
+446 ETTYGR
-452 TQLIACVVLKEAVG
+452 TQLIACIVLQ
-466 KTTRC
+466 
-471 EEAHGDEVRGEGA
+471 D
-484 QGKGVRSEDVRDEKA
+484 SLD
-499 LSDAALQAHLAAH
+499 DASLRAHLAAH
-512 LPQAWLPHRFAR
+512 LPQAWMPQRLVRFE
-524 FARLPYTLNGKL
+524 RLPYTLNGKL
-536 DRTALRDAVA
+536 DRAALRDFVATMPVVADADHVAPRTATETRLA
-546 ALPVER
+546 AL
-552 GASYVAPQT
+552 
-561 STEARLAGIWQ
+561 WQ
-572 TLLNDPAPIGR
+572 TLLNGAAPIGCG
-583 TDRFLARGGD
+583 DRFFASGGD
-593 SLAAMQLQAAIRLD
+593 SLAAMQLQAAIRVE

-619 DPPLETLAALIDS
+619 DRPLEALARLIDE
-632 SEPETALNEHRQITV
+632 SEPETCVGSHSITV
-647 LRPSKAAFVDRAA
+647 MRPADAPFVDRAA
-660 SFAQQRFWVMAQ
+660 SFAQQRFWVLAQ
-672 TQDAGSAYHVAV
+672 TQDAGAAYHVAV

-689 GALDLGT
+689 GSLDIGT
-696 LQRALDSLIER
+696 LQRALDCLIAR
-707 QQAWR
+707 HQAWR
-712 TTLVETDDGIV
+712 TTLVESDDGVV
-723 MQRIHTALPMRIA
+723 MQRIHARLPVPIA
-736 EIDLRTSREA
+736 RIDLRAGGEA
-746 ERAPRL
+746 ERASRL
-752 AALATDHVGAA
+752 VLLTEQHVGAA
-763 FDLSNGPLVRATLV
+763 FDLSKGPLVRAALV
-777 TLTDHTQRF
+777 TLTDNTQRF
-786 LLTTHHA
+786 LLTTHHS

-803 FDELQAAYTSFAT
+803 FDELRAAYAAFTIGSE
-816 GRAPQLPA
+816 PQLPI
-824 LAVQYADYAQWQRDW
+824 LTVQYADYAQWQRDR

-845 ERQLKYWRDALR
+845 DTQLAYWRDALR
-857 AAPTPLALPLDRPR
+857 DAPPALGLPLDRPR
-871 SPQRDYRGGRLA
+871 SPEHDYRGGRLA
-883 LRLPEAL
+883 LRLPVAL
-890 SAAVREAARRAQASP
+890 SEAVRETARRAQASP

-919 LTGATDIVVAA
+919 LTGSTDVVVAA

-937 AQTAPLVGLFLNTLA
+937 ADTAPLVGLFLNTLA
-952 LRARVAPGLSFA
+952 LRAHVAPDLPFA
-964 ALLDSVR
+964 ALLDGVR
-971 RAAFD
+971 RSTFD

-997 RGEEWLKVKFAQQF
+997 RGDAWLKVKFAQQF

-1035 FDLALDFTDDPRGI
+1035 FDYALDFTDDPRGI
-1049 ELVVAYALDGIDE
+1049 ELVAAYAFDGIDE
-1062 ATAQGWLNS
+1062 ATAHAWLHS
-1071 YATLVADAVR
+1071 YAALVADAVR
-1081 DPQSAIAELDCADGA
+1081 DPQRAIAELDCADSA
-1096 EYRTAR
+1096 EYRSAR
-1102 QGRTLQLK
+1102 RGREFQPA

-1115 ALFARHASETPHRVA
+1115 ALFARHVRETPHRLA
-1130 LVDADTQITFA
+1130 LADADTQLTYA
-1141 ELDDASDRIALALQ
+1141 ELDAASDCIASALRQ
-1155 KRGVRG
+1155 REVGA
-1161 EQPVAVCIE
+1161 ELPVAVCIE
-1170 RSVRFAVALIG
+1170 RSVRFAVAMIG

-1196 PHERLAAAV
+1196 PHERLTASV
-1205 EACGAQW
+1205 DACGARW
-1212 MLTAGQPQ
+1212 ILTAGQAVTRLGAAIALDIDTLTQASSP
-1220 TAQAGGAAKTL
+1220 AGGG
-1231 DFDSLTQGSSP
+1231 D
-1242 GGMND
+1242 
-1247 AASANLN
+1247 
-1254 TGAEAIANANAS
+1254 AS
-1266 RPTPLPGQA
+1266 RRSIASHTPPLAAQA

-1292 ISHRA
+1292 ISHGA

-1310 FAAGASMAMVST
+1310 FAADASMAMVST
-1322 VAADLGHTTLFGAL
+1322 VAADLGHTALFGAL
-1336 CSGRTLHLLPAQCA
+1336 CSGRTLHLLPVQCA
-1350 FDPDRFAREMRTRDV
+1350 FDPDRFAHEMRTRHV

-1379 DAQQPADVLPAHALV
+1379 DAQQAADVLPAHALV
-1394 TGGETLPWSLVERIA
+1394 TGGETLPWALVERIA
-1409 ALKPACRV
+1409 TLKPACRV

-1434 TCAPG
+1434 TSAPG
-1439 KAALRLS
+1439 QTALRAPS
-1446 NGHAEQAGR
+1446 MRGAQA
-1455 AVQSTQLTQSTQS
+1455 
-1468 SQSVPLGLPLPNAY
+1468 VPLGLPLPNAY
-1482 ACVLDSHGAS
+1482 ACVLDRSGAS
-1492 VPPGGIGELY
+1492 VPPGAVGELY
-1502 LGGPGLARGYLNRA
+1502 LGGPGLARGYLQRA
-1516 AATAERFVPHPFAP
+1516 AATAERFVPNPFAA

-1578 EGVAQAETLAV
+1578 DGVTQAETLAV

-1598 SFVASSNGAHLDEL
+1598 SFVALTSGARFDEA
-1612 ALRAALAASLPDYMV
+1612 ALRAALGASLPDYMV
-1627 PAVLRVVAALP
+1627 PAVLQPVAALP

-1653 AVAPALSEAEGDAP
+1653 AAASAPVMGAGDAP
-1667 QGAIEEALAAVWK
+1667 QGAIEATLSTVWK
-1680 DVLKAG
+1680 DVLKAE
-1686 RVGRG
+1686 RVGRD

-1717 FTPKQLFDAPT
+1717 FTPKQLFDSPT
-1728 LAQLACVATTVDTGA
+1728 LAQLARVATTVDLAAQAA
-1743 PAASAVTKSQAS
+1743 PAAKAQAAPS
-1755 LSKAEPAT
+1755 EADHAA

-1769 LRFFALDIPQR
+1769 LRFFALDIPRR

-1789 DAQAPFDY
+1789 ATQAPFDF
-1797 DAFVHAF
+1797 DAFARAF
-1804 EKLLTHHEIF
+1804 ETLLSHHEIF
-1814 RHRFAPSGPRGE
+1814 RQRFAPVGTQGE
-1826 WRLTVAARAF
+1826 WRLTLAAHAF
-1836 EALPL
+1836 ETLPL
-1841 AVASVCDE
+1841 AAASARDE
-1849 RDALAQFD
+1849 ADALAQFD
-1857 ALQSTFDL
+1857 ALQSTLDL

-1872 ALAAMLPDGTTK
+1872 ALAALLPDGTTK
-1884 LYLAIHHLI
+1884 LYLAIHHII

-1904 DLDAGYRAARERRTV
+1904 DLDTAYRAACERRSV
-1919 RFASTGTSAQAWA
+1919 RLASTGTRAQEWA

-1941 ATHSPFAAEV
+1941 TTNSPFAAEL
-1951 PYWAALAAPCDDF
+1951 PYWTALAAPYDDL
-1964 PLDYPHAKATNA
+1964 PLDRPQATATNA
-1976 DAQTVIQTIGSDL
+1976 DAQSVVQTIGAEL
-1989 TRAALT
+1989 TQAALT
-1995 EANAAY
+1995 EANGAY
-2001 RTQMI
+2001 RTQTV

-2014 QSLDMPVCRIELEG
+2014 QSLGLPVCRIELEG
-2028 HGREALFDDA
+2028 HGREPLFDDA
-2038 DANRTPGWLTSHY
+2038 DVSRTPGWLTSHY
-2051 PVAFAVESTPVA
+2051 PVQFTLESTPAA
-2063 TLGAVKDTSRAVP
+2063 TLGAVKDTLRAVP

-2085 RHYGDAATRAALAA
+2085 RHYGDAATRAALTA
-2099 VPRPH
+2099 VPRPR

-2121 VPHFGGA
+2121 VPRFGGA
-2128 GCERDLAGP
+2128 GRERDPAGP

-2146 YIDGDAAR
+2146 YIDGAAAR
-2154 TLKVHWVYGATQFE
+2154 QLTIHWVYGATQFE
-2168 RASIEALAQ
+2168 RATVEAIARRFESALAG
-2177 RFETALTAL
+2177 L
-2186 IAACAARLAQRGGG
+2186 IAACTARLAQRGGG
-2200 ATPGDYPLARA
+2200 ATPRDYPLARA
-2211 GGLTQAALERLP
+2211 AGLTQAAIERMP
-2223 FDLRTVDDIY
+2223 FDLRAIDDIY

-2263 IEPDVERLRAAF
+2263 IEPDVDRLRVAF

-2284 LRTGFTP
+2284 LRTSFTP
-2291 NEATPMQIVH
+2291 DEAMPMQVVH
-2301 RQARMPVEIFDWR
+2301 RQARMPVEILDWR
-2314 EQGEDAPG
+2314 ERGADAMA
-2322 AFVTWLSADRAR
+2322 AFEAWLGADRAR

-2343 MRVALIRIADEA
+2343 MRVALIRITDDA

-2374 FFADVLRDYIEPP
+2374 LFADVLRDYIAPP

-2393 SAAKTRY
+2393 APAKTRY
-2400 CDFIAWLAARDV
+2400 RDFIAWLAERDAD
-2412 ESERGFWLKRL
+2412 SERAFWLQRL
-2423 ALIDEPTLVASRE
+2423 ARLDEPTLVADLDSANGRRASR
-2436 RDREAAS
+2436 
-2443 SRVAQHLT
+2443 HLT
-2451 RREALDAATTA
+2451 RRETVDAATTA
-2462 RLTEAARRLKV
+2462 RLTDTARRLKI
-2473 TVNTMVQG
+2473 TLNTMVQG

-2487 QRMTHQ
+2487 QRITHRPV
-2493 TAVAFGAT
+2493 VAFGAT
-2501 VAGRPDALPDADTV
+2501 VAGRPDALPDVDTV

-2527 APLPQRLASAW
+2527 APLPQRRASAW
-2538 LHELQRD
+2538 LHDLQRE

-2583 DEAWQ
+2583 DDAWQ

-2613 IEAGATLTIDYG
+2613 IEASATLTIDYG
-2625 YDTAQLDEAR
+2625 YDAAQLDEAR
-2635 VAALHRAFAACLA
+2635 VAALHRAFAACLEA
-2648 GLIADPHAPLGT
+2648 LIADPDAPLGT
-2660 ISIAT
+2660 ISIST
-2665 ADDLAMLTQANAT
+2665 ADDRATLDRFNAT
-2678 AQSWSQAR
+2678 AQAWPRTR
-2686 QQPLHHQF
+2686 QQALHRQF
-2694 EQAALASPDAIAL
+2694 EQSALASPDAIAL
-2707 EFTDPQG
+2707 EFADPQG
-2714 HTQQMTYGVLD
+2714 RTQQMSYGELD
-2725 ADANRVAAALVDAG
+2725 ANADRVAAALIEAG
-2739 VQADTAVALCVERS
+2739 VRADTAVALCVERS

-2778 AERIAYLLNDAKP
+2778 ADRIAYLLDDAKP
-2791 AVVLTQPHLRER
+2791 AVVLTQPHLLER
-2803 VVVAV
+2803 VTAAVDSARVQILSVDALRGADFTLSAAVAV
-2808 ASIDVEILT
+2808 APD
-2817 VDELLD
+2817 
-2823 TNATLVTPVEVAPE
+2823 

-2870 DAYRLSAEDVV
+2870 TAYRLDASDVV

-2886 FGFDVSVWEFLW
+2886 FGFDVSVWEFVW
-2898 PLSVGAK
+2898 PLAVGAK
-2905 LAIAAPGDHRDPVR
+2905 LAIAAPGDHRDPAR
-2919 LVAAVETHRVTT
+2919 LVAAIEAHRVTT

-2938 LAAFVAHLEDFK
+2938 LAAFVAHLEDFHV
-2950 AAARCTSIRRIVASG
+2950 AARCASIERIVASG

-2970 ERVARVAQHLPNAQ
+2970 ELVARVARQLPRAR

-3008 NAVSVPIGH
+3008 EAASVPIGH

-3026 LDAAMQPLPQGA
+3026 LDAALQPLPPGA
-3038 IGELYLGGV
+3038 TGELYLGGA

-3053 LGRAALTAERFLP
+3053 LGRPALTAERFVP
-3066 DPFVEGA
+3066 DPFTQGA

-3085 VDGALDYL
+3085 ADGALDYL
-3093 GRVDTQVKLRGQR
+3093 GRMDTQVKLRGQR

-3114 LLRATQGVHDA
+3114 LLRAAPGVHDA

-3138 ARGADGAID
+3138 ARGADNALD
-3147 TIALLDGL
+3147 TPALLDGL

-3165 AQLIEMEALPVTP
+3165 SYLVQVDALPVTP

-3188 APSRGPADEN
+3188 APERGAADRQAVALPA
-3198 AAASL
+3198 
-3203 QTDTER
+3203 TETEH
-3209 ELAAIWQRVL
+3209 ELAGIWKRVL
-3219 HLETVG
+3219 RVDTIG

-3253 ILPLRTLF
+3253 VLPLRTLF

-3266 QRCAAAIDRALAER
+3266 QRCAAAIDRALAGR
-3280 DAHAGQDTASAIDA
+3280 DAHGAGDTASAIDA
-3294 LLDEL
+3294 LLGEF

>member
-7 ALHHRIRALA
+7 ALHHQIRAMA
-17 RIEPDAP
+17 RIDPDAP

-44 AARLAVQLRAA
+44 AARLAARLRAA

-92 RHPSARLDWVAKD
+92 RHPAARLDWVARD
-105 AGLAHGIVDGSADAA
+105 AGLMHGIVDGSADAA

-129 YVANAALADAAAPR
+129 DVARAAATDVTAPR
-143 FDGDDEPV
+143 FDGDAEDTPV
-151 HPRAAAYLIYTS
+151 HPRAAAYMIYTS

-177 PLAAHGDALAESL
+177 PLAAHGEALADSL
-190 PIDGTDRVL
+190 PIGPNDRVL

-226 DPPPFPPEATHAFM
+226 DPPPFAPETTHAFM

-252 AYLREFANVCER
+252 AYVREFANVCER
-264 LGVPPSLRVL
+264 LGVPPSLRTL
-274 LFGGEAMSQDSFDE
+274 LFGGEAMSQDGFDE
-288 IRRVFPSIRLVNGY
+288 IRRVFPSVRLVNGY

-317 PDTTPALGDG
+317 PGTTPALEDG
-327 NGYASLPIGWPI
+327 NGFASLPIGWPI
-339 GRRVARIE
+339 GRRVARID
-347 GAAHCGEAG
+347 GAAQQGESG

-382 DASGEPGERIY
+382 DPTGEPGERIY

-421 VRVEPAEIAAC
+421 VRVEPGEIAAC
-432 LLTHPAIAD
+432 LLTHPAVAD

-446 EATGGR
+446 ESAHGR
-452 TQLIACVVLKEAVG
+452 TQLIACVVLQD
-466 KTTRC
+466 TL
-471 EEAHGDEVRGEGA
+471 D
-484 QGKGVRSEDVRDEKA
+484 
-499 LSDAALQAHLAAH
+499 DAALQAHLAAH
-512 LPQAWLPHRFAR
+512 LPQAWIPHRLVR
-524 FARLPYTLNGKL
+524 FERLPYTLNGKL
-536 DRTALRDAVA
+536 DRAALRDFIATMPAVVDA
-546 ALPVER
+546 NH
-552 GASYVAPQT
+552 VAPRT
-561 STEARLAGIWQ
+561 ATETRLATLWQ
-572 TLLNDPAPIGR
+572 TLLNDPAPIGCG
-583 TDRFLARGGD
+583 DRFFARGGD
-593 SLAAMQLQAAIRLD
+593 SLAAMQLQAAIRIE

-612 RLDTLFD
+612 RLDALFD
-619 DPPLETLAALIDS
+619 DQPLEALARLIDA
-632 SEPETALNEHRQITV
+632 SETETSVASHAITV
-647 LRPSKAAFVDRAA
+647 VRTADAPFMDRAA
-660 SFAQQRFWVMAQ
+660 SFAQQRFWVLAQ
-672 TQDAGSAYHVAV
+672 TQDAGAAYHVAV

-689 GALDLGT
+689 GALDIGT
-696 LQRALDSLIER
+696 LQRALDCLIAR
-707 QQAWR
+707 HQAWR
-712 TTLVETDDGIV
+712 TTLVESDDGIV
-723 MQRIHTALPMRIA
+723 VQRIHARLPVPVA
-736 EIDLRTSREA
+736 QIDLRGDGEA
-746 ERAPRL
+746 ERASRL
-752 AALATDHVGAA
+752 VALTEQHVGAP
-763 FDLSNGPLVRATLV
+763 FDLSKGPLVRAALV
-777 TLTDHTQRF
+777 TLTDDTQRF
-786 LLTTHHA
+786 LLTTHHS

-803 FDELQAAYTSFAT
+803 FEELRAAYAAFAT
-816 GRAPQLPA
+816 GNEPQLPA
-824 LAVQYADYAQWQRDW
+824 LTVQYADYAQWQRDW

-845 ERQLKYWRDALR
+845 ERQLAYWRDALR
-857 AAPTPLALPLDRPR
+857 DAPEALALPLDRPR
-871 SPQRDYRGGRLA
+871 SPEHDYRGGRLA
-883 LRLPEAL
+883 LRLPAAL
-890 SAAVREAARRAQASP
+890 SEAVRETARRAQASP

-919 LTGATDIVVAA
+919 LTGATDVVVAA

-937 AQTAPLVGLFLNTLA
+937 AETVPLVGLFLNTLA
-952 LRARVAPGLSFA
+952 VRARVAPDQSFA
-964 ALLDSVR
+964 ALLDGVR
-971 RAAFD
+971 RSAFD

-997 RGEEWLKVKFAQQF
+997 RGDAWLKVKFAQQF
-1011 DLELTAE
+1011 DLELSAE

-1035 FDLALDFTDDPRGI
+1035 FDYALDFTDDPRGI

-1062 ATAQGWLNS
+1062 ATAHAWLHS
-1071 YATLVADAVR
+1071 YAALVADAVR
-1081 DPQSAIAELDCADGA
+1081 DPQRAIAELDCADSA
-1096 EYRTAR
+1096 DYRAAR
-1102 QGRTLQLK
+1102 RGRELK
-1110 ADNVL
+1110 PAADNVL
-1115 ALFARHASETPHRVA
+1115 ALFARHARETPHRVA
-1130 LVDADTQITFA
+1130 LADADTQLTYA
-1141 ELDDASDRIALALQ
+1141 EVDAASDRIAFALRE
-1155 KRGVRG
+1155 RGVSA

-1196 PHERLAAAV
+1196 PHERLTASV
-1205 EACGAQW
+1205 EACGTRW
-1212 MLTAGQPQ
+1212 MLT
-1220 TAQAGGAAKTL
+1220 TSKDVTTVGAATAL
-1231 DFDSLTQGSSP
+1231 DFDTLTRVSSS
-1242 GGMND
+1242 
-1247 AASANLN
+1247 ASVADTTATALQTGLLAN
-1254 TGAEAIANANAS
+1254 
-1266 RPTPLPGQA
+1266 QA

-1292 ISHRA
+1292 ISHGA

-1310 FAAGASMAMVST
+1310 FAADASMAMVST

-1350 FDPDRFAREMRTRDV
+1350 FDPDRFAHEMRTRNV

-1379 DAQQPADVLPAHALV
+1379 DAQHPADVLPAHALV

-1434 TCAPG
+1434 TSSSAQ
-1439 KAALRLS
+1439 AAS
-1446 NGHAEQAGR
+1446 HA
-1455 AVQSTQLTQSTQS
+1455 QSAHA
-1468 SQSVPLGLPLPNAY
+1468 VPLGLPLPNAY

-1492 VPPGGIGELY
+1492 VPPGAIGELY

-1516 AATAERFVPHPFAP
+1516 AATAERFVPNPFAP

-1540 VRLRADR
+1540 VRLRADH

-1565 VEPGEV
+1565 VEPGEI

-1578 EGVAQAETLAV
+1578 DGIAQAETLAV

-1598 SFVASSNGAHLDEL
+1598 SFVALTSGARFDEA
-1612 ALRAALAASLPDYMV
+1612 ALRAVLSARLPDYMV
-1627 PAVLRVVAALP
+1627 PAVLQHVATLP

-1653 AVAPALSEAEGDAP
+1653 AAAQAPLVARGDAS
-1667 QGAIEEALAAVWK
+1667 QGATEEALAAVWK
-1680 DVLKAG
+1680 DVLKAE
-1686 RVGRG
+1686 RVGRD

-1728 LAQLACVATTVDTGA
+1728 LAQLARVATTVDVAAQQAAPGA
-1743 PAASAVTKSQAS
+1743 
-1755 LSKAEPAT
+1755 SKARAAPSKLEQAAA
-1763 TLTPAQ
+1763 LTPAQ
-1769 LRFFALDIPQR
+1769 LRFFALDIPRR

-1789 DAQAPFDY
+1789 DTQAPFDF
-1797 DAFVHAF
+1797 DAFTRAF
-1804 EKLLTHHEIF
+1804 ETLLTHHEIF
-1814 RHRFAPSGPRGE
+1814 RQRFTPVGAQGE
-1826 WRLTVAARAF
+1826 WRLTLVERAF
-1836 EALPL
+1836 DTLPL
-1841 AVASVCDE
+1841 AAVSARGE
-1849 RDALAQFD
+1849 ADALAQFD
-1857 ALQSTFDL
+1857 ALQSTLDL

-1872 ALAAMLPDGTTK
+1872 ALAALLPDGTTK
-1884 LYLAIHHLI
+1884 LYLAIHHII

-1904 DLDAGYRAARERRTV
+1904 DVDAAYRAACERRSL
-1919 RFASTGTSAQAWA
+1919 RLASTGTSAQEWA

-1941 ATHSPFAAEV
+1941 ITNSPFAAEL
-1951 PYWAALAAPCDDF
+1951 PYWTTLAAPYDDL
-1964 PLDYPHAKATNA
+1964 PLDRPQAKASNA
-1976 DAQTVIQTIGSDL
+1976 DAQSVIQTIGADL

-2028 HGREALFDDA
+2028 HGREALFDDV
-2038 DANRTPGWLTSHY
+2038 DVSRTPGWLTSHY
-2051 PVAFAVESTPVA
+2051 PVQFALESTPAA
-2063 TLGAVKDTSRAVP
+2063 TLGAVKDTLRAVP

-2085 RHYGDAATRAALAA
+2085 RHYGDTATRAALAA
-2099 VPRPH
+2099 VQRPH

-2121 VPHFGGA
+2121 VPRFGGV
-2128 GCERDLAGP
+2128 GCERDPAGP
-2137 LGNALAIHA
+2137 IGNALAIHA
-2146 YIDGDAAR
+2146 YIDGDATR

-2168 RASIEALAQ
+2168 RATVEVIAQ
-2177 RFETALTAL
+2177 RFESALADLT
-2186 IAACAARLAQRGGG
+2186 AACAARLAQRGGG

-2211 GGLTQAALERLP
+2211 GGLTQAALERVPL
-2223 FDLRTVDDIY
+2223 DLRTIDDIY

-2249 PEQSTYVNQLVATL
+2249 PERSTYVNQLVATL
-2263 IEPDVERLRAAF
+2263 IEPDVARLRAAF

-2291 NEATPMQIVH
+2291 DEAPPMQIVH
-2301 RQARMPVEIFDWR
+2301 RQARMPVEILDWR
-2314 EQGEDAPG
+2314 ERGADARD
-2322 AFVTWLSADRAR
+2322 AFESWLSADRAR

-2343 MRVALIRIADEA
+2343 MRVALIRITHDA

-2393 SAAKTRY
+2393 APAKTRY
-2400 CDFIAWLAARDV
+2400 RDFIAWLAARDS
-2412 ESERGFWLKRL
+2412 ESERAFWLQRL
-2423 ALIDEPTLVASRE
+2423 ALLDEPTLVAERE
-2436 RDREAAS
+2436 SASGREP
-2443 SRVAQHLT
+2443 QHLT
-2451 RREALDAATTA
+2451 RRESLDAATTA
-2462 RLTEAARRLKV
+2462 RLTDTARRVKV

-2487 QRMTHQ
+2487 QRITHH

-2501 VAGRPDALPDADTV
+2501 VAGRPGALADVDTV

-2527 APLPQRLASAW
+2527 APLPQRRASAW
-2538 LHELQRD
+2538 LHDLQRD

-2550 EHAHTPLYE
+2550 EHAHTPLYD

-2613 IEAGATLTIDYG
+2613 IEAGARLTIDYG
-2625 YDTAQLDEAR
+2625 YDAAQLDEAR
-2635 VAALHRAFAACLA
+2635 VATLHRVFAACLA
-2648 GLIADPHAPLGT
+2648 GLIADPDAPLGA
-2660 ISIAT
+2660 ISIST
-2665 ADDLAMLTQANAT
+2665 ADDLATLARFNSTTQVWPH
-2678 AQSWSQAR
+2678 AQQQA
-2686 QQPLHHQF
+2686 LHRQF
-2694 EQAALASPDAIAL
+2694 EQKALASPDAIAL
-2707 EFTDPQG
+2707 EFIDTQG
-2714 HTQQMTYGVLD
+2714 HTQQMTYGELD
-2725 ADANRVAAALVDAG
+2725 TNADRVAASLIEAG
-2739 VQADTAVALCVERS
+2739 ARADMGVALCVERS

-2778 AERIAYLLNDAKP
+2778 ADRIAYLLDDAKP
-2791 AVVLTQPHLRER
+2791 AVVLTQPHLLER
-2803 VVVAV
+2803 IAAAV
-2808 ASIDVEILT
+2808 DSTRAKVLT
-2817 VDELLD
+2817 VDALRGAD
-2823 TNATLVTPVEVAPE
+2823 FTLSAPVAVSPD

-2870 DAYRLSAEDVV
+2870 DAYRLDANDVV

-2886 FGFDVSVWEFLW
+2886 FGFDVSVWEFVW
-2898 PLSVGAK
+2898 PLAVGAK
-2905 LAIAAPGDHRDPVR
+2905 LAIAAPGDHRDPAR
-2919 LVAAVETHRVTT
+2919 LVAAIETHRVTT

-2938 LAAFVAHLEDFK
+2938 LAAFVAHLEDFH
-2950 AAARCTSIRRIVASG
+2950 AAARCTSIERIVASG

-2970 ERVARVAQHLPNAQ
+2970 ELVARVAKQLPHAR

-2999 HWTCDARDA
+2999 HWTCGARDA
-3008 NAVSVPIGH
+3008 DAASVPIGH
-3017 PIANLQLHV
+3017 PIANVQLHV
-3026 LDAAMQPLPQGA
+3026 LDAALQPLPQGA

-3053 LGRAALTAERFLP
+3053 LGRAALTAERFVP
-3066 DPFVEGA
+3066 DPFSHGA

-3085 VDGALDYL
+3085 ADGALDYL
-3093 GRVDTQVKLRGQR
+3093 GRMDTQVKLRGQR

-3114 LLRATQGVHDA
+3114 LLRAAPGVHDA

-3138 ARGADGAID
+3138 ACGADSALD
-3147 TIALLDGL
+3147 THTLLDDL

-3165 AQLIEMEALPVTP
+3165 SHLITMDVLPVTP

-3188 APSRGPADEN
+3188 APVRGTASEN
-3198 AAASL
+3198 AVSVAA
-3203 QTDTER
+3203 TETER
-3209 ELAAIWQRVL
+3209 ELAEIWKRVL
-3219 HLETVG
+3219 RIETIG

-3238 LATQANAQANLHWTL
+3238 LATQANARANLHWTL

-3280 DAHAGQDTASAIDA
+3280 DAHGAGDTASAIDA
-3294 LLDEL
+3294 LLDEF

>member
-7 ALHHRIRALA
+7 ALHHQIRAMA
-17 RIEPDAP
+17 RIDPDAP
-24 ALASFTPHTVRLT
+24 ALASFTPYTVRLT

-44 AARLAVQLRAA
+44 AARLAARLRAA

-92 RHPSARLDWVAKD
+92 RHPAARLDWVARD
-105 AGLAHGIVDGSADAA
+105 AGLMHGIVDGSADAA

-129 YVANAALADAAAPR
+129 DVASAAATDATAPR
-143 FDGDDEPV
+143 FDGDEEDTPV
-151 HPRAAAYLIYTS
+151 HPRAAAYMIYTS

-177 PLAAHGDALAESL
+177 PLAAHGEALADSL
-190 PIDGTDRVL
+190 PIGANDRVL

-226 DPPPFPPEATHAFM
+226 DPPPFAPETTHAFM

-252 AYLREFANVCER
+252 AYVREFANVCER
-264 LGVPPSLRVL
+264 LGVPPSLRTL

-288 IRRVFPSIRLVNGY
+288 IRRVFPSVRLVNGY

-317 PDTTPALGDG
+317 PGMRPALEDG
-327 NGYASLPIGWPI
+327 NGFASLPIGWPI
-339 GRRVARIE
+339 GRRVARID
-347 GAAHCGEAG
+347 GAAQQGESG

-382 DASGEPGERIY
+382 DPSGEPGERIY

-421 VRVEPAEIAAC
+421 VRVEPGEIAAC
-432 LLTHPAIAD
+432 LLTHPAVAD

-446 EATGGR
+446 ESAHGR
-452 TQLIACVVLKEAVG
+452 TQLIACVVLQD
-466 KTTRC
+466 TL
-471 EEAHGDEVRGEGA
+471 D
-484 QGKGVRSEDVRDEKA
+484 
-499 LSDAALQAHLAAH
+499 DAALQAHLAAH
-512 LPQAWLPHRFAR
+512 LPQAWMPHRLVR
-524 FARLPYTLNGKL
+524 FERLPYTLNGKL
-536 DRTALRDAVA
+536 DRAALRDFIATMPAVVDANHVAPGTATETRLA
-546 ALPVER
+546 AL
-552 GASYVAPQT
+552 
-561 STEARLAGIWQ
+561 WQ
-572 TLLNDPAPIGR
+572 TLLSDPAPIGCG
-583 TDRFLARGGD
+583 DRFFARGGD
-593 SLAAMQLQAAIRLD
+593 SLAAMQLQAAIRIE

-612 RLDTLFD
+612 RLDTVFD
-619 DPPLETLAALIDS
+619 DQPLETLARLIDA
-632 SEPETALNEHRQITV
+632 SETETSMGSHAITV
-647 LRPSKAAFVDRAA
+647 VQTADAPFVDRAA
-660 SFAQQRFWVMAQ
+660 SFAQQRFWVLAQ
-672 TQDAGSAYHVAV
+672 TQDAGAAYHVAV
-684 QWDVQ
+684 QWEVQ
-689 GALDLGT
+689 GALDIGT
-696 LQRALDSLIER
+696 LQRALDCLIAR
-707 QQAWR
+707 HQAWR
-712 TTLVETDDGIV
+712 TTLVESDDGIV
-723 MQRIHTALPMRIA
+723 VQRIHARLAVPVA
-736 EIDLRTSREA
+736 QIDLRACGEV
-746 ERAPRL
+746 ERASQL
-752 AALATDHVGAA
+752 VELTEQHVGAV
-763 FDLSNGPLVRATLV
+763 FDLSKGPLVRAALV
-777 TLTDHTQRF
+777 TLTDDTQRF
-786 LLTTHHA
+786 LLTTHHS

-803 FDELQAAYTSFAT
+803 FDELRAAYAAFAM
-816 GRAPQLPA
+816 GSEPQLPT
-824 LAVQYADYAQWQRDW
+824 LTVQYADYAQWQRDW

-845 ERQLKYWRDALR
+845 ERQLTYWRAALR
-857 AAPTPLALPLDRPR
+857 DAPEALALPLDRPR
-871 SPQRDYRGGRLA
+871 SPEHDYRGGRLA
-883 LRLPEAL
+883 LRLPAAL
-890 SAAVREAARRAQASP
+890 SEAVRDIARRAQASP

-919 LTGATDIVVAA
+919 LTGATDVVVAA

-937 AQTAPLVGLFLNTLA
+937 AETAPLVGLFLNTLA
-952 LRARVAPGLSFA
+952 LRARVAPDQSFA
-964 ALLDSVR
+964 ELLDGVR
-971 RAAFD
+971 RSAFD

-997 RGEEWLKVKFAQQF
+997 RGDAWLKVKFAQQF
-1011 DLELTAE
+1011 DLELSAE

-1035 FDLALDFTDDPRGI
+1035 FDYALDFTDDPRGI

-1062 ATAQGWLNS
+1062 ATAHAWLHS
-1071 YATLVADAVR
+1071 YAALVADAVR
-1081 DPQSAIAELDCADGA
+1081 DPRRAIAELDCADSA
-1096 EYRTAR
+1096 EYRAAR
-1102 QGRTLQLK
+1102 RGRQLK
-1110 ADNVL
+1110 PAADNIL
-1115 ALFARHASETPHRVA
+1115 ALFARHARETPHRVA
-1130 LVDADTQITFA
+1130 LADADTQLTYA
-1141 ELDDASDRIALALQ
+1141 ELDAASDRIAFALRQ
-1155 KRGVRG
+1155 RGVDV

-1196 PHERLAAAV
+1196 PHERLTASV
-1205 EACGAQW
+1205 DACGARW
-1212 MLTAGQPQ
+1212 LLT
-1220 TAQAGGAAKTL
+1220 TSKDVTTVGAATAL
-1231 DFDSLTQGSSP
+1231 DFDTLTQASSP
-1242 GGMND
+1242 ASVGD
-1247 AASANLN
+1247 ATATALH
-1254 TGAEAIANANAS
+1254 
-1266 RPTPLPGQA
+1266 TPLLANQA

-1292 ISHRA
+1292 ISHGA

-1310 FAAGASMAMVST
+1310 FAADASMAMVST

-1350 FDPDRFAREMRTRDV
+1350 FDPDRFAYEMRTRNV

-1379 DAQQPADVLPAHALV
+1379 DAQHPADVLPAHALV

-1434 TCAPG
+1434 TSSPAQ
-1439 KAALRLS
+1439 AALHALS
-1446 NGHAEQAGR
+1446 AHA
-1455 AVQSTQLTQSTQS
+1455 
-1468 SQSVPLGLPLPNAY
+1468 VPLGLPLPNAY
-1482 ACVLDSHGAS
+1482 ACVLDSQGAG
-1492 VPPGGIGELY
+1492 VPPGAIGELY

-1516 AATAERFVPHPFAP
+1516 AATAERFVPNPFAP

-1578 EGVAQAETLAV
+1578 DGIAQAETLAV

-1598 SFVASSNGAHLDEL
+1598 SFVALTSGARFDEP
-1612 ALRAALAASLPDYMV
+1612 ALRAALSARLPDYMV
-1627 PAVLRVVAALP
+1627 PAVLQHVAVLP

-1653 AVAPALSEAEGDAP
+1653 AAAPASSVAAGDAP
-1667 QGAIEEALAAVWK
+1667 QGATEETLAAVWK
-1680 DVLKAG
+1680 DVLKAE
-1686 RVGRG
+1686 RVGRD

-1728 LAQLACVATTVDTGA
+1728 LAQLARVATTVDVAAQPSLGA
-1743 PAASAVTKSQAS
+1743 
-1755 LSKAEPAT
+1755 SKAQAAPSKPEQAA

-1769 LRFFALDIPQR
+1769 LRFFALDIPRR

-1789 DAQAPFDY
+1789 DTQAPFDF
-1797 DAFVHAF
+1797 DAFARAF
-1804 EKLLTHHEIF
+1804 ETLLTHHEIF
-1814 RHRFAPSGPRGE
+1814 RQRFMRVGSQGE
-1826 WRLTVAARAF
+1826 WRLTLAERAF
-1836 EALPL
+1836 DTLPL
-1841 AVASVCDE
+1841 AAVSARDE
-1849 RDALAQFD
+1849 ADALAQFD
-1857 ALQSTFDL
+1857 ALQSTLDL

-1872 ALAAMLPDGTTK
+1872 ALAALLPDGTTK
-1884 LYLAIHHLI
+1884 LYLAIHHII
-1893 VDGVSWRVLLD
+1893 VDGVTWRVLLD
-1904 DLDAGYRAARERRTV
+1904 DLDAAYRAACERRSV
-1919 RFASTGTSAQAWA
+1919 RLASTGTRAQEWA
-1932 ARLARAALD
+1932 ARLARASLD
-1941 ATHSPFAAEV
+1941 TANSPFATEIS
-1951 PYWAALAAPCDDF
+1951 YWAALAAPYDDL
-1964 PLDYPHAKATNA
+1964 PLDRPQAKAANA
-1976 DAQTVIQTIGSDL
+1976 DAQSVIQTIGADL

-2028 HGREALFDDA
+2028 HGREALFDDV
-2038 DANRTPGWLTSHY
+2038 DVSRTPGWLTSHY
-2051 PVAFAVESTPVA
+2051 PVQFTVESTPAA
-2063 TLGAVKDTSRAVP
+2063 TLCAVKDTLRAVP

-2085 RHYGDAATRAALAA
+2085 RHYGDTATRAALAA

-2114 APREAAL
+2114 APRDAAL
-2121 VPHFGGA
+2121 VPRFGGA
-2128 GCERDLAGP
+2128 GQERDPAGP

-2146 YIDGDAAR
+2146 YIDGDATR
-2154 TLKVHWVYGATQFE
+2154 MLKVHWVYGATQFE
-2168 RASIEALAQ
+2168 RATVEAIAQ
-2177 RFETALTAL
+2177 RFESALAKLT
-2186 IAACAARLAQRGGG
+2186 AACAARLAQRGGG
-2200 ATPGDYPLARA
+2200 ATPGDYPLARVR
-2211 GGLTQAALERLP
+2211 GLTQAALERMPL
-2223 FDLRTVDDIY
+2223 DLRTIDDIY

-2291 NEATPMQIVH
+2291 DEATPMQIVH
-2301 RQARMPVEIFDWR
+2301 RQARIPVEILDWR
-2314 EQGEDAPG
+2314 EHGADAHD
-2322 AFVTWLSADRAR
+2322 AFESWLGADRAR

-2343 MRVALIRIADEA
+2343 MRVALIRMTDDA

-2393 SAAKTRY
+2393 APAKTRY
-2400 CDFIAWLAARDV
+2400 RDFIAWLAARDAD
-2412 ESERGFWLKRL
+2412 SERAFWLQRL
-2423 ALIDEPTLVASRE
+2423 ALLDEPTLVAERE
-2436 RDREAAS
+2436 SASHREP
-2443 SRVAQHLT
+2443 QHLT
-2451 RREALDAATTA
+2451 RRESLDAATTA
-2462 RLTEAARRLKV
+2462 RLTDTARRLKV

-2487 QRMTHQ
+2487 QRMTHHA
-2493 TAVAFGAT
+2493 AVAFGAT
-2501 VAGRPDALPDADTV
+2501 VAGRPDALPDVDTV

-2527 APLPQRLASAW
+2527 APLPQRRASAW
-2538 LHELQRD
+2538 LHDLQRE

-2613 IEAGATLTIDYG
+2613 IEAGTTLTIDYG
-2625 YDTAQLDEAR
+2625 YDAAQLDEAR
-2635 VAALHRAFAACLA
+2635 VVALHRAFAACLA
-2648 GLIADPHAPLGT
+2648 GLIADPDAPLGT
-2660 ISIAT
+2660 ISIST
-2665 ADDLAMLTQANAT
+2665 ADELAALGRFNSTTQAWPHT
-2678 AQSWSQAR
+2678 QQQA
-2686 QQPLHHQF
+2686 LHRQF
-2694 EQAALASPDAIAL
+2694 EQKAVASPDAIAL
-2707 EFTDPQG
+2707 EFVDTQG
-2714 HTQQMTYGVLD
+2714 RTQQMSYGELD
-2725 ADANRVAAALVDAG
+2725 ANADRVAASLIEAG
-2739 VQADTAVALCVERS
+2739 VRADTAVALCVERS

-2778 AERIAYLLNDAKP
+2778 ADRIAYLLDDAKP
-2791 AVVLTQPHLRER
+2791 AVVLTQPHLLER
-2803 VVVAV
+2803 VAAAV
-2808 ASIDVEILT
+2808 ESTSVKILT
-2817 VDELLD
+2817 VDALRGAD
-2823 TNATLVTPVEVAPE
+2823 FTLSAPVAVAPD

-2870 DAYRLSAEDVV
+2870 DAYRLDTNDVV

-2886 FGFDVSVWEFLW
+2886 FGFDVSVWEFVW
-2898 PLSVGAK
+2898 PLAVGAK
-2905 LAIAAPGDHRDPVR
+2905 LAIAAPGDHRDPAR
-2919 LVAAVETHRVTT
+2919 LVAAIEAHRVTT

-2938 LAAFVAHLEDFK
+2938 LAAFVAHLEDFH
-2950 AAARCTSIRRIVASG
+2950 AAARCVSIERIIASG

-2970 ERVARVAQHLPNAQ
+2970 ELVARVAKQLPHAR

-3008 NAVSVPIGH
+3008 DAASVPIGH

-3026 LDAAMQPLPQGA
+3026 LDAALQPLPQGA

-3053 LGRAALTAERFLP
+3053 LGRAALTAERFVP
-3066 DPFVEGA
+3066 DPFSRGA

-3085 VDGALDYL
+3085 SDGALDYL
-3093 GRVDTQVKLRGQR
+3093 GRMDTQVKLRGQR

-3114 LLRATQGVHDA
+3114 LLRAAQGVHDA

-3138 ARGADGAID
+3138 ACGADNSLD
-3147 TIALLDGL
+3147 TQTLFEDL

-3165 AQLIEMEALPVTP
+3165 SHLIAMDALPVTP

-3188 APSRGPADEN
+3188 APVRGAASEN
-3198 AAASL
+3198 AIALPA
-3203 QTDTER
+3203 TDTER
-3209 ELAAIWQRVL
+3209 ELAEIWKRVL
-3219 HLETVG
+3219 RVDTIS

-3238 LATQANAQANLHWTL
+3238 LATQANAQANLQWTL

-3280 DAHAGQDTASAIDA
+3280 DAHGAGDTASAIDA
-3294 LLDEL
+3294 LLDEF

>member
-7 ALHHRIRALA
+7 ALHHQIRAMA
-17 RIEPDAP
+17 RIDPDAP
-24 ALASFTPHTVRLT
+24 ALASFTPRTVRLT

-44 AARLAVQLRAA
+44 AARLAAQLRAA

-61 RVGVCVARSCD
+61 CVGVCVARSCD

-92 RHPSARLDWVAKD
+92 RHPAARLDWVARD
-105 AGLAHGIVDGSADAA
+105 AGLMHGIVDGSADAA

-129 YVANAALADAAAPR
+129 DVASAVAADVAAPR
-143 FDGDDEPV
+143 FDNDEADTPV
-151 HPRAAAYLIYTS
+151 HPRAAAYMIYTS

-177 PLAAHGDALAESL
+177 PLAAHGEALADSL
-190 PIDGTDRVL
+190 PIGANDRVL

-226 DPPPFPPEATHAFM
+226 DPPPFAPETTHAFM
-240 LREGVTNTTLPP
+240 LREGITNTTLPP
-252 AYLREFANVCER
+252 AYVREFANVCER
-264 LGVPPSLRVL
+264 LGVPPSLRTL

-288 IRRVFPSIRLVNGY
+288 IRRVFRSVRLVNGY

-317 PDTTPALGDG
+317 PGMTPALEDG
-327 NGYASLPIGWPI
+327 NGFASLPIGWPI
-339 GRRVARIE
+339 GRRVARID
-347 GAAHCGEAG
+347 GAAQQGESG

-382 DASGEPGERIY
+382 DPSGEPGERIY
-393 RTGDLARERADGS
+393 RTGDLARERADRS

-421 VRVEPAEIAAC
+421 VRVEPGEIAAC
-432 LLTHPAIAD
+432 LLTHPAVAD

-446 EATGGR
+446 KTAGGR
-452 TQLIACVVLKEAVG
+452 TQLIACVVLQ
-466 KTTRC
+466 
-471 EEAHGDEVRGEGA
+471 DEL
-484 QGKGVRSEDVRDEKA
+484 D
-499 LSDAALQAHLAAH
+499 DATLQTHLVAH
-512 LPQAWLPHRFAR
+512 LPQAWMPHRLVR
-524 FARLPYTLNGKL
+524 FERLPYTLNGKL
-536 DRTALRDAVA
+536 DRAALRDFVATMQAVVDVNHVAPRTATETRLA
-546 ALPVER
+546 AL
-552 GASYVAPQT
+552 
-561 STEARLAGIWQ
+561 WQ
-572 TLLNDPAPIGR
+572 TLLNDPAPIGCG
-583 TDRFLARGGD
+583 DRFFARGGD
-593 SLAAMQLQAAIRLD
+593 SLAAMQLQAAIRIE

-612 RLDTLFD
+612 RLDALFD
-619 DPPLETLAALIDS
+619 DQPLEALARLIDDG
-632 SEPETALNEHRQITV
+632 ETETSVGSHAITV
-647 LRPSKAAFVDRAA
+647 MQTNDAPFVDCAA
-660 SFAQQRFWVMAQ
+660 SFAQQRFWVLAQ
-672 TQDAGSAYHVAV
+672 TQDAGAAYHVAV
-684 QWDVQ
+684 QWDVR
-689 GALDLGT
+689 GALEIGT
-696 LQRALDSLIER
+696 LQRALDRLISR
-707 QQAWR
+707 HQAWR
-712 TTLVETDDGIV
+712 TTLVESDDGIV
-723 MQRIHTALPMRIA
+723 IQRIHARLPVPVA
-736 EIDLRTSREA
+736 QIDLRACDEA
-746 ERAPRL
+746 ERTSRL
-752 AALATDHVGAA
+752 VKLTEQQVGAA
-763 FDLSNGPLVRATLV
+763 FDLSNGPLVRAALV
-777 TLTDHTQRF
+777 TLTGNTQRF
-786 LLTTHHA
+786 LLTTHHS
-793 ISDGWSSRCA
+793 ISDGWSSRVA
-803 FDELQAAYTSFAT
+803 FDELRAAYAAFAA
-816 GRAPQLPA
+816 GSEPQLPT
-824 LAVQYADYAQWQRDW
+824 LAIQYADYAQWQRDW

-845 ERQLKYWRDALR
+845 ERQLAYWRDALR
-857 AAPTPLALPLDRPR
+857 DAPEALALPLDRPR
-871 SPQRDYRGGRLA
+871 SPEHDYRGGRVA
-883 LRLPEAL
+883 LRLPVAL
-890 SAAVREAARRAQASP
+890 SEAVRETARRVQASP

-919 LTGATDIVVAA
+919 LTGTTDVVVAA

-937 AQTAPLVGLFLNTLA
+937 AETAPLVGLFLNTLA
-952 LRARVAPGLSFA
+952 LRARVAPDQSFA
-964 ALLDSVR
+964 ALLDGVR
-971 RAAFD
+971 RSAFD

-997 RGEEWLKVKFAQQF
+997 RGDAWLKVKFAQQF
-1011 DLELTAE
+1011 DLELSAE

-1035 FDLALDFTDDPRGI
+1035 FDYALDFTDDPRGI
-1049 ELVVAYALDGIDE
+1049 ELVVAYALDGIDD
-1062 ATAQGWLNS
+1062 ATAHAWLHS
-1071 YATLVADAVR
+1071 YAALVADAVR
-1081 DPQSAIAELDCADGA
+1081 DPRRAIAELDCADSA
-1096 EYRTAR
+1096 DYRAAR
-1102 QGRTLQLK
+1102 RGRELQPA

-1115 ALFARHASETPHRVA
+1115 ALFARHARETPDRVA
-1130 LVDADTQITFA
+1130 LADAGTQLTYAEVDA
-1141 ELDDASDRIALALQ
+1141 ASDRIAFALRQ
-1155 KRGVRG
+1155 RGVDV

-1196 PHERLAAAV
+1196 PRERLTASV
-1205 EACGAQW
+1205 EACGARW
-1212 MLTAGQPQ
+1212 ILTANQ
-1220 TAQAGGAAKTL
+1220 TRAMPAVGAASTL
-1231 DFDSLTQGSSP
+1231 DFDTLAQASSP
-1242 GGMND
+1242 ASVGE
-1247 AASANLN
+1247 ATATASATERATASHTAPL
-1254 TGAEAIANANAS
+1254 AN
-1266 RPTPLPGQA
+1266 QA

-1292 ISHRA
+1292 ISHGA

-1310 FAAGASMAMVST
+1310 FAADASMAMVST

-1350 FDPDRFAREMRTRDV
+1350 FDPDRFAHEMRARNV

-1379 DAQQPADVLPAHALV
+1379 DAQHPSDVLPAHALV

-1409 ALKPACRV
+1409 LLKPTCRV

-1434 TCAPG
+1434 TSAPAQ
-1439 KAALRLS
+1439 AALRAPS
-1446 NGHAEQAGR
+1446 ARNAQA
-1455 AVQSTQLTQSTQS
+1455 
-1468 SQSVPLGLPLPNAY
+1468 VPLGLPLPNAY

-1492 VPPGGIGELY
+1492 VPPGAIGELY

-1516 AATAERFVPHPFAP
+1516 AATAERFVPNPFAP

-1540 VRLRADR
+1540 VRLRADS
-1547 RLDFLGRLDDQ
+1547 RLEFLGRLDDQ

-1578 EGVAQAETLAV
+1578 DGIAQAETLAV

-1598 SFVASSNGAHLDEL
+1598 SFVALTSDARFDEA
-1612 ALRAALAASLPDYMV
+1612 ALRAALSARLPDYMV
-1627 PAVLRVVAALP
+1627 PAVLQHVAALP

-1653 AVAPALSEAEGDAP
+1653 AAAPAPSLAAGDAP
-1667 QGAIEEALAAVWK
+1667 QGATEEALAAVWK
-1680 DVLKAG
+1680 DVLKAE
-1686 RVGRG
+1686 RVGRD

-1728 LAQLACVATTVDTGA
+1728 LAQLARVATTVDVTAQAAPGASKLQPA
-1743 PAASAVTKSQAS
+1743 PA
-1755 LSKAEPAT
+1755 KAEHSA

-1769 LRFFALDIPQR
+1769 LRFFALDIPRR

-1789 DAQAPFDY
+1789 DTQAPFDF
-1797 DAFVHAF
+1797 DAFARAF
-1804 EKLLTHHEIF
+1804 ETLLTHHEIF
-1814 RHRFAPSGPRGE
+1814 RQRFTPVGALGE
-1826 WRLTVAARAF
+1826 WRLELAERAF
-1836 EALPL
+1836 ETLPL
-1841 AVASVCDE
+1841 AASSARDE
-1849 RDALAQFD
+1849 ADALAQFD
-1857 ALQSTFDL
+1857 ALQSTLDL

-1872 ALAAMLPDGTTK
+1872 ALAALLPDGITK
-1884 LYLAIHHLI
+1884 LYLAIHHI
-1893 VDGVSWRVLLD
+1893 VVDGVTWRVLLD
-1904 DLDAGYRAARERRTV
+1904 DLDAAYRAACERRSV
-1919 RFASTGTSAQAWA
+1919 RLASTGTSAQEWA

-1941 ATHSPFAAEV
+1941 IATSPFAAEL
-1951 PYWAALAAPCDDF
+1951 PYWAALAAPYDDL
-1964 PLDYPHAKATNA
+1964 PLDRPQAKATNA
-1976 DAQTVIQTIGSDL
+1976 DAQSVIQTIGADL

-2028 HGREALFDDA
+2028 HGREALFDDV
-2038 DANRTPGWLTSHY
+2038 DVSRTPGWLTSHY
-2051 PVAFAVESTPVA
+2051 PVQFTLESAPAA
-2063 TLGAVKDTSRAVP
+2063 TLGAVKDTLRAVP

-2085 RHYGDAATRAALAA
+2085 RHYGDPATRAGLAA

-2121 VPHFGGA
+2121 VPRFGGA
-2128 GCERDLAGP
+2128 GRERDPVGP
-2137 LGNALAIHA
+2137 IGNALAIHA
-2146 YIDGDAAR
+2146 YIDGDATR
-2154 TLKVHWVYGATQFE
+2154 TLKIHWVYGATQFE
-2168 RASIEALAQ
+2168 RATVEAIAQ
-2177 RFETALTAL
+2177 RFESALAALT
-2186 IAACAARLAQRGGG
+2186 AACAARLAQRGGG

-2211 GGLTQAALERLP
+2211 GGLTQAALERVPL
-2223 FDLRTVDDIY
+2223 DLRSIDDIY

-2284 LRTGFTP
+2284 LRTSFTP
-2291 NEATPMQIVH
+2291 DEATPMQIVH
-2301 RQARMPVEIFDWR
+2301 RQARMPVEILDWR
-2314 EQGEDAPG
+2314 ERG
-2322 AFVTWLSADRAR
+2322 AHAHDEFEGWLNADRAR

-2343 MRVALIRIADEA
+2343 MRVALIRITDDA

-2393 SAAKTRY
+2393 APAKTRY
-2400 CDFIAWLAARDV
+2400 RDFIAWLAARDAD
-2412 ESERGFWLKRL
+2412 SERAFWLQRL
-2423 ALIDEPTLVASRE
+2423 ALLDEPTLVAGRE
-2436 RDREAAS
+2436 SASGREP
-2443 SRVAQHLT
+2443 QHLT
-2451 RREALDAATTA
+2451 RRETIDAATTA
-2462 RLTEAARRLKV
+2462 RLTETARRLKV

-2487 QRMTHQ
+2487 QRMTHH

-2501 VAGRPDALPDADTV
+2501 VAGRPDALPNVDTV

-2527 APLPQRLASAW
+2527 APLPQRSASAW
-2538 LHELQRD
+2538 LHDLQRD

-2625 YDTAQLDEAR
+2625 YDAAQLDEVR
-2635 VAALHRAFAACLA
+2635 VGVLHRAFAACLA
-2648 GLIADPHAPLGT
+2648 GLIANPDAPLGT
-2660 ISIAT
+2660 ISIST
-2665 ADDLAMLTQANAT
+2665 ADDLAALASFNST
-2678 AQSWSQAR
+2678 AQVWPDTQQQA
-2686 QQPLHHQF
+2686 LHRQF
-2694 EQAALASPDAIAL
+2694 EQKALASPDAIAL
-2707 EFTDPQG
+2707 EFADAQG
-2714 HTQQMTYGVLD
+2714 CTQQMSYGELD
-2725 ADANRVAAALVDAG
+2725 ANADRVAASLIEAG
-2739 VQADTAVALCVERS
+2739 VRADTAVALCVERS

-2778 AERIAYLLNDAKP
+2778 ADRIAYLLDDAKP
-2791 AVVLTQPHLRER
+2791 AVVLTQPHLLEGVTAAVDNTR
-2803 VVVAV
+2803 VK
-2808 ASIDVEILT
+2808 ILT
-2817 VDELLD
+2817 VDALRGAD
-2823 TNATLVTPVEVAPE
+2823 FTLSAPVPVAPD

-2870 DAYRLSAEDVV
+2870 DAYRLDANDVV

-2886 FGFDVSVWEFLW
+2886 FGFDVSVWEFVW
-2898 PLSVGAK
+2898 PLAIGAK
-2905 LAIAAPGDHRDPVR
+2905 LAIAAPADHRDPAR
-2919 LVAAVETHRVTT
+2919 LVAAIETHRATT

-2938 LAAFVAHLEDFK
+2938 LAAFVAHLEDFHT
-2950 AAARCTSIRRIVASG
+2950 AAHCASIERIVASG

-2970 ERVARVAQHLPNAQ
+2970 ELVARVAKQLPHAR

-3008 NAVSVPIGH
+3008 DAASVPIGH

-3026 LDAAMQPLPQGA
+3026 LDAALQPLPQGA

-3053 LGRAALTAERFLP
+3053 LGRAALTAERFVP
-3066 DPFVEGA
+3066 DPFSHGA

-3085 VDGALDYL
+3085 ADGALDYL
-3093 GRVDTQVKLRGQR
+3093 GRMDTQVKLRGQR

-3114 LLRATQGVHDA
+3114 LLRAAPGVHDA

-3138 ARGADGAID
+3138 ARGADNALD
-3147 TIALLDGL
+3147 TQALLDDL

-3165 AQLIEMEALPVTP
+3165 SYLIAMDALPVTP

-3188 APSRGPADEN
+3188 APVRGAASEN
-3198 AAASL
+3198 AICLAA
-3203 QTDTER
+3203 TETER
-3209 ELAAIWQRVL
+3209 ELAEIWKRVL
-3219 HLETVG
+3219 RVDTIG

-3280 DAHAGQDTASAIDA
+3280 DAHGAGDTASAIDA
-3294 LLDEL
+3294 LLDEF

>member
-7 ALHHRIRALA
+7 ALHHQIHAMA
-17 RIEPDAP
+17 RIDPDAP
-24 ALASFTPHTVRLT
+24 ALTSFTPQTVRFT
-37 RGELDSR
+37 RGELDRR
-44 AARLAVQLRAA
+44 AARLAAQLRAA

-92 RHPSARLDWVAKD
+92 RHPAARLDWVVRD
-105 AGLAHGIVDGSADAA
+105 AALVHGIVDGSADAA

-129 YVANAALADAAAPR
+129 DVASSAAA
-143 FDGDDEPV
+143 GGGEDELTPV
-151 HPRAAAYLIYTS
+151 HPRAAAYMIYTS

-177 PLAAHGDALAESL
+177 PLAAHGEALAASL
-190 PIDGTDRVL
+190 PIGADDRVL

-219 GGSVVIS
+219 GASVVIS
-226 DPPPFPPEATHAFM
+226 DPPPFAPETTHAFI

-252 AYLREFANVCER
+252 AYVREFANVCER
-264 LGVPPSLRVL
+264 VGVPPSLRTL

-317 PDTTPALGDG
+317 PGMKPALDEG
-327 NGYASLPIGWPI
+327 NGFAPLPIGWPI
-339 GRRVARIE
+339 GRRVARVD
-347 GAAHCGEAG
+347 GATRQGDSG

-382 DASGEPGERIY
+382 NPSGEPGERIY

-421 VRVEPAEIAAC
+421 VRVEPGEIAAC
-432 LLTHPAIAD
+432 LLTHPAVAD

-446 EATGGR
+446 ETAHGR
-452 TQLIACVVLKEAVG
+452 TQLIACVVLQEPL
-466 KTTRC
+466 
-471 EEAHGDEVRGEGA
+471 D
-484 QGKGVRSEDVRDEKA
+484 
-499 LSDAALQAHLAAH
+499 DAELQAHLAAH
-512 LPQAWLPHRFAR
+512 LPQQWIPHRLVR
-524 FARLPYTLNGKL
+524 FERLPYTLNGKL
-536 DRTALRDAVA
+536 DRAALSDAVA
-546 ALPVER
+546 ALPAVVD
-552 GASYVAPQT
+552 ANHVAPRT
-561 STEARLAGIWQ
+561 TTETRLAALWQ
-572 TLLNDPAPIGR
+572 NLLNDPAPLGCA
-583 TDRFLARGGD
+583 DRFFARGGD
-593 SLAAMQLQAAIRLD
+593 SLAAMQMQAAIRLE

-619 DPPLETLAALIDS
+619 DRPLEALACLIDA
-632 SEPETALNEHRQITV
+632 SETETSVGSHAI
-647 LRPSKAAFVDRAA
+647 KAARLADAPFVDRAA
-660 SFAQQRFWVMAQ
+660 SFAQQRFWVLAH
-672 TQDAGSAYHVAV
+672 TQDAGAAYHVAV

-689 GALDLGT
+689 GALDIGT
-696 LQRALDSLIER
+696 LQRALDCLIER
-707 QQAWR
+707 HEAWR
-712 TTLVETDDGIV
+712 TTLIESDDGIV
-723 MQRIHTALPMRIA
+723 MQRIHMRLPVPVA
-736 EIDLRTSREA
+736 PIDLRACDETG
-746 ERAPRL
+746 RASRL
-752 AALATDHVGAA
+752 AELTEQQVGAA
-763 FDLSNGPLVRATLV
+763 FDLSKGPLVRAALV
-777 TLTDHTQRF
+777 TLTDTTQRF
-786 LLTTHHA
+786 LLTAHHS

-803 FDELQAAYTSFAT
+803 FDELRAAYTAFAT
-816 GRAPQLPA
+816 GREPQLPA
-824 LAVQYADYAQWQRDW
+824 LTVQYADYAQWQRDW

-845 ERQLKYWRDALR
+845 ERQLAYWRDALR
-857 AAPTPLALPLDRPR
+857 DAPEALALPLDRPR
-871 SPQRDYRGGRLA
+871 SPEHDYRGGRLA
-883 LRLPEAL
+883 LRLPAAL
-890 SAAVREAARRAQASP
+890 SEAVRETARRAQASP
-905 FTVLLAAFDAWLYR
+905 FTVLLAVFNAWLYR
-919 LTGATDIVVAA
+919 LTGTTDVVVAA
-930 PIAHRQR
+930 PIAHRQQ
-937 AQTAPLVGLFLNTLA
+937 AETAPLVGLFLNTLA
-952 LRARVAPGLSFA
+952 LRARVAPDQSFA
-964 ALLDSVR
+964 MLLDSLR
-971 RAAFD
+971 TATLD
-976 AFAHQDVPFD
+976 AFTHQDVPFD
-986 QVLDAVKPPVR
+986 QVLDAVNPPVR
-997 RGEEWLKVKFAQQF
+997 RGDAWLKVKFAQQF
-1011 DLELTAE
+1011 DLQLTAQ

-1035 FDLALDFTDDPRGI
+1035 FDYALDFTDDPRGI
-1049 ELVVAYALDGIDE
+1049 ELVVAYALDGIDD
-1062 ATAQGWLNS
+1062 ATAHAWLHS
-1071 YATLVADAVR
+1071 YAALVADAVR
-1081 DPQSAIAELDCADGA
+1081 NPQRAIADLDCADSDDYRAARRGA
-1096 EYRTAR
+1096 EFRPA
-1102 QGRTLQLK
+1102 

-1115 ALFARHASETPHRVA
+1115 ALFARHVRETPHRVA
-1130 LVDADTQITFA
+1130 LADAGTQLTYAEVDA
-1141 ELDDASDRIALALQ
+1141 ASDRIAFAL
-1155 KRGVRG
+1155 KARDVGV

-1196 PHERLAAAV
+1196 PHERLTSCV
-1205 EACGAQW
+1205 DACGARW
-1212 MLTAGQPQ
+1212 MLSADSGIAAPGTASV
-1220 TAQAGGAAKTL
+1220 L
-1231 DFDSLTQGSSP
+1231 DFDTLTQPASSSSQ
-1242 GGMND
+1242 GGPSASVSD
-1247 AASANLN
+1247 TAASAN
-1254 TGAEAIANANAS
+1254 
-1266 RPTPLPGQA
+1266 QA

-1292 ISHRA
+1292 ISHGA
-1297 LADYVEGMLDELA
+1297 LADYVEGMLGELA
-1310 FAAGASMAMVST
+1310 FAADASMAMVST

-1350 FDPDRFAREMRTRDV
+1350 FDPDRFAHEMRTRNV

-1379 DAQQPADVLPAHALV
+1379 DARDPADVLPAHALV

-1434 TCAPG
+1434 TSAPAQ
-1439 KAALRLS
+1439 AALRAIS
-1446 NGHAEQAGR
+1446 AGG
-1455 AVQSTQLTQSTQS
+1455 AH
-1468 SQSVPLGLPLPNAY
+1468 SVPLGLPLPNAY
-1482 ACVLDSHGAS
+1482 ACVLDRHGAS
-1492 VPPGGIGELY
+1492 VPPGAIGELY

-1516 AATAERFVPHPFAP
+1516 AATAERFVPNPFAP

-1565 VEPGEV
+1565 VEPAEV
-1571 SAALRAL
+1571 SAALRAID
-1578 EGVAQAETLAV
+1578 GIAQAETLAV

-1598 SFVASSNGAHLDEL
+1598 SFVALTGAARFDEA
-1612 ALRAALAASLPDYMV
+1612 ALRAALSARLPDYMV
-1627 PAVLRVVAALP
+1627 PAVLHHVAALP
-1638 VTANGKVDRAALRAL
+1638 VTANGKVDRAALRVL
-1653 AVAPALSEAEGDAP
+1653 AAVPVPSATAGDAP
-1667 QGAIEEALAAVWK
+1667 QGATEEALAAVWK
-1680 DVLKAG
+1680 EVLKAD
-1686 RVGRG
+1686 RVGRD

-1728 LAQLACVATTVDTGA
+1728 LAQLARVATTAEVAAQAA
-1743 PAASAVTKSQAS
+1743 PRE
-1755 LSKAEPAT
+1755 SKAAPSCAELAA

-1769 LRFFALDIPQR
+1769 LRFFALDIPR
-1780 GHWNQSIEL
+1780 HGHWNQSVEL
-1789 DAQAPFDY
+1789 DSQAPFDF
-1797 DAFVHAF
+1797 DAFARAF
-1804 EKLLTHHEIF
+1804 ETLLTHHEIF
-1814 RHRFAPSGPRGE
+1814 RQRFTPAGAQGE
-1826 WRLTVAARAF
+1826 WRLELAERAF
-1836 EALPL
+1836 ETLPL
-1841 AVASVCDE
+1841 AAVSARDE
-1849 RDALAQFD
+1849 ADALAQFD
-1857 ALQSTFDL
+1857 ALQSTLDL

-1872 ALAAMLPDGTTK
+1872 ALAALLPDGATK
-1884 LYLAIHHLI
+1884 LYVAIHHII

-1904 DLDAGYRAARERRTV
+1904 DLDTAYRAACERRGV
-1919 RFASTGTSAQAWA
+1919 RLAATGSSAQGWA

-1941 ATHSPFAAEV
+1941 PANSPFSAEI
-1951 PYWAALAAPCDDF
+1951 PYWTALAAPYDDLQ
-1964 PLDYPHAKATNA
+1964 LDRPQAQATNA
-1976 DAQTVIQTIGSDL
+1976 DAQSVIQIIDTDL

-1995 EANAAY
+1995 DANAAY

-2014 QSLDMPVCRIELEG
+2014 QSLCIPVCRIELEG
-2028 HGREALFDDA
+2028 HGREALFDDI
-2038 DANRTPGWLTSHY
+2038 DVSRTLGWLTSHY
-2051 PVAFAVESTPVA
+2051 PVQFTLENTPAA
-2063 TLGAVKDTSRAVP
+2063 TLGAVKDTLRAVP

-2085 RHYGDAATRAALAA
+2085 RHYGDAGTRAALAA

-2114 APREAAL
+2114 APRDAAL
-2121 VPHFGGA
+2121 VPRFGGA
-2128 GCERDLAGP
+2128 GRERDPGGP
-2137 LGNALAIHA
+2137 IGNALAIHA
-2146 YIDGDAAR
+2146 YIDGDATR

-2168 RASIEALAQ
+2168 RSTVEAIAQ
-2177 RFETALTAL
+2177 RFESALAELT
-2186 IAACAARLAQRGGG
+2186 AACAARLAQRGGG

-2211 GGLTQAALERLP
+2211 GGLTQAALERVP

-2263 IEPDVERLRAAF
+2263 IEPDVQRLRAAF

-2284 LRTGFTP
+2284 LRTSFTP
-2291 NEATPMQIVH
+2291 DEATPMQIVH
-2301 RQARMPVEIFDWR
+2301 RQAHMPIEILDWR
-2314 EQGEDAPG
+2314 ERG
-2322 AFVTWLSADRAR
+2322 AHAHEEFESWLGADRAR

-2343 MRVALIRIADEA
+2343 MRVTLIRMKDDT

-2393 SAAKTRY
+2393 APVKTRY
-2400 CDFIAWLAARDV
+2400 RDFIAWLAVRDAD
-2412 ESERGFWLKRL
+2412 SERAFWMQRL
-2423 ALIDEPTLVASRE
+2423 ALLDEPTRIAERESASGRE
-2436 RDREAAS
+2436 P
-2443 SRVAQHLT
+2443 QHLT
-2451 RREALDAATTA
+2451 RRETLDAATTA
-2462 RLTEAARRLKV
+2462 RLADTARRLKV
-2473 TVNTMVQG
+2473 TLNTMVQG

-2487 QRMTHQ
+2487 QRMTHR

-2501 VAGRPDALPDADTV
+2501 VAGRPDALPDVDTV

-2527 APLPQRLASAW
+2527 APLPQRRASAW
-2538 LHELQRD
+2538 LSDLQRD

-2550 EHAHTPLYE
+2550 EYAHTPLYE
-2559 IQQWAGQGG
+2559 IQQWAGHGG

-2613 IEAGATLTIDYG
+2613 IEAGMTLTIDYG
-2625 YDTAQLDEAR
+2625 YDAAQLDEMR

-2648 GLIADPHAPLGT
+2648 ALMADPEAPLGT
-2660 ISIAT
+2660 ISIST
-2665 ADDLAMLTQANAT
+2665 ADDLAALERCNST
-2678 AQSWSQAR
+2678 AQIWPHAQQQA
-2686 QQPLHHQF
+2686 LHRQF
-2694 EQAALASPDAIAL
+2694 EQRALASPDAIAL
-2707 EFTDPQG
+2707 EFADAQG
-2714 HTQQMTYGVLD
+2714 CIQQMSYGELD
-2725 ADANRVAAALVDAG
+2725 ANADRVAASLIEAG
-2739 VQADTAVALCVERS
+2739 VRADTAVALCVERS

-2759 LIGVLK
+2759 LVGVLK
-2765 AGAAYLPIDPDYP
+2765 AGAAYLPVDPDYP
-2778 AERIAYLLNDAKP
+2778 AERIAYLLGDAQP
-2791 AVVLTQPHLRER
+2791 AVVLTQPHLLER
-2803 VVVAV
+2803 VMTAV
-2808 ASIDVEILT
+2808 DRTTLVKILT
-2817 VDELLD
+2817 VDSLRGAD
-2823 TNATLVTPVEVAPE
+2823 FTLSAPIAVAPD

-2870 DAYRLSAEDVV
+2870 DAYRLDTHDVV

-2886 FGFDVSVWEFLW
+2886 FGFDVSVWEFVW
-2898 PLSVGAK
+2898 PLAVGAK
-2905 LAIAAPGDHRDPVR
+2905 LAIAAPGDHRDPAR
-2919 LVAAVETHRVTT
+2919 LVSAIETHRVTT

-2938 LAAFVAHLEDFK
+2938 LAAFVAHLEDFH
-2950 AAARCTSIRRIVASG
+2950 AAARCTSIERIVASG

-2970 ERVARVAQHLPNAQ
+2970 ELVARVARQLPHAR
-2984 LYNLYGPT
+2984 LDNLYGPT

-2999 HWTCDARDA
+2999 HWACGTRDA
-3008 NAVSVPIGH
+3008 EALSVPIGH
-3017 PIANLQLHV
+3017 PIANLQLHA
-3026 LDAAMQPLPQGA
+3026 LDVAMQPLPQGA
-3038 IGELYLGGV
+3038 IGELYLGGT

-3053 LGRAALTAERFLP
+3053 LGRAALSAERFVP
-3066 DPFVEGA
+3066 DPFSHGG

-3085 VDGALDYL
+3085 ADGALDYL
-3093 GRVDTQVKLRGQR
+3093 GRMDTQVKLRGQR

-3114 LLRATQGVHDA
+3114 LLHAAPGVHDA

-3138 ARGADGAID
+3138 AHGAGNPLD
-3147 TIALLDGL
+3147 TQALLDDL

-3165 AQLIEMEALPVTP
+3165 SYLIALDALPVTP

-3188 APSRGPADEN
+3188 DPVRGAGSTHTDCV
-3198 AAASL
+3198 AS
-3203 QTDTER
+3203 TDTER
-3209 ELAAIWQRVL
+3209 ELAEIWKRVL
-3219 HLETVG
+3219 RVDTIG
-3225 RDDDFFALGGHSL
+3225 RGDDFFALGGHSL
-3238 LATQANAQANLHWTL
+3238 LATQANAQANLHWML
-3253 ILPLRTLF
+3253 IMPLRTLF

-3280 DAHAGQDTASAIDA
+3280 GAQGAGDTASAINA
-3294 LLDEL
+3294 LLDEF

>member
-7 ALHHRIRALA
+7 ALHHQIRAMA
-17 RIEPDAP
+17 RIDPDAP
-24 ALASFTPHTVRLT
+24 ALVSFTPHTVRLT

-44 AARLAVQLRAA
+44 AARLAARLRSA

-92 RHPSARLDWVAKD
+92 CHPAARLDWVARD
-105 AGLAHGIVDGSADAA
+105 AGLVHGIVDGSADAA

-129 YVANAALADAAAPR
+129 DVANDAATAMTPPLL
-143 FDGDDEPV
+143 DGDEDDTPV
-151 HPRAAAYLIYTS
+151 HPRAAAYMIYTS

-177 PLAAHGDALAESL
+177 PLAAHGEALADSL
-190 PIDGTDRVL
+190 PIGANDRVL

-226 DPPPFPPEATHAFM
+226 DPPPFAPDATHAFM

-252 AYLREFANVCER
+252 AYVREFANVCER
-264 LGVPPSLRVL
+264 LGAPPSLRTL
-274 LFGGEAMSQDSFDE
+274 LFGGEAMSQDSFDA
-288 IRRVFPSIRLVNGY
+288 IRRVFPSLRLVNGY

-317 PDTTPALGDG
+317 PGTAPTLDEG
-327 NGYASLPIGWPI
+327 NGFASLPIGWPI
-339 GRRVARIE
+339 GRRAARID
-347 GAAHCGEAG
+347 GAAQQGDSG

-373 ALTAERFLP
+373 ALTADRFLP
-382 DASGEPGERIY
+382 DPGGEPGERIY

-421 VRVEPAEIAAC
+421 VRVEPGEIAAC
-432 LLTHPAIAD
+432 LLTHLAVAD
-441 AGVLA
+441 AGVVA
-446 EATGGR
+446 ESAHGR
-452 TQLIACVVLKEAVG
+452 TQLIACVVLHDTLG
-466 KTTRC
+466 
-471 EEAHGDEVRGEGA
+471 
-484 QGKGVRSEDVRDEKA
+484 
-499 LSDAALQAHLAAH
+499 DAALQAHLAAH
-512 LPQAWLPHRFAR
+512 LPQAWMPHRLVR
-524 FARLPYTLNGKL
+524 FERLPYTLNGKL
-536 DRTALRDAVA
+536 DRAALRDFIAAMPAVA
-546 ALPVER
+546 
-552 GASYVAPQT
+552 GADHVAPRT
-561 STEARLAGIWQ
+561 ATETRLAALWQ
-572 TLLNDPAPIGR
+572 SLLNDPAPIGCG
-583 TDRFLARGGD
+583 DRFFARGGD
-593 SLAAMQLQAAIRLD
+593 SLAAMQLQAAIRIE

-619 DPPLETLAALIDS
+619 DQPLEALARLIDT
-632 SEPETALNEHRQITV
+632 SETETSAGSHAITV
-647 LRPSKAAFVDRAA
+647 LPTADAPFVDRAA
-660 SFAQQRFWVMAQ
+660 SFAQQRFWVLAQ
-672 TQDAGSAYHVAV
+672 TQDAGAAYHVAV
-684 QWDVQ
+684 QWDVR
-689 GALDLGT
+689 GALDIAT
-696 LQRALDSLIER
+696 LQRALDGLIER
-707 QQAWR
+707 HQAWR
-712 TTLVETDDGIV
+712 TTLVESDDGV
-723 MQRIHTALPMRIA
+723 VVQRIHARLPVPISQM
-736 EIDLRTSREA
+736 DLRGDGET
-746 ERAPRL
+746 ERMARL
-752 AALATDHVGAA
+752 AALTEHHVGAA
-763 FDLSNGPLVRATLV
+763 FDLSRGPLVRAVLV
-777 TLTDHTQRF
+777 TLMEDTQRF
-786 LLTTHHA
+786 LLTTHHS
-793 ISDGWSSRCA
+793 ISDGWSSRCV
-803 FDELQAAYTSFAT
+803 FDELRIIYAALETQSEP
-816 GRAPQLPA
+816 RLPA
-824 LAVQYADYAQWQRDW
+824 LTVQYADYAQWQRDW

-845 ERQLKYWRDALR
+845 ERQLAFWRDALR
-857 AAPTPLALPLDRPR
+857 DAPEALTLPLDRPR
-871 SPQRDYRGGRLA
+871 SPERDYRGGRLA
-883 LRLPEAL
+883 LRLPVAL
-890 SAAVREAARRAQASP
+890 SEAVRETARRAQASP

-919 LTGATDIVVAA
+919 LTGATDVVVAA

-937 AQTAPLVGLFLNTLA
+937 AETAPLVGLFLNTLA
-952 LRARVAPGLSFA
+952 LRARVAPDQPFA
-964 ALLDSVR
+964 TLLDGVR

-997 RGEEWLKVKFAQQF
+997 RGDAWLKVKFAQQF
-1011 DLELTAE
+1011 DLELSAQ

-1035 FDLALDFTDDPRGI
+1035 FDYALDFTDDPRGI
-1049 ELVVAYALDGIDE
+1049 ELIVAYALDGIDE
-1062 ATAQGWLNS
+1062 ATARAWLHS
-1071 YATLVADAVR
+1071 YAALVADAVR
-1081 DPQSAIAELDCADGA
+1081 DPRRAIAELDCADSAAYGA
-1096 EYRTAR
+1096 AR
-1102 QGRTLQLK
+1102 RGRALK
-1110 ADNVL
+1110 PSADNVL
-1115 ALFARHASETPHRVA
+1115 ALFARHARDTPHCVA
-1130 LVDADTQITFA
+1130 LADADAQLTYA
-1141 ELDDASDRIALALQ
+1141 ELDAASDRIALALRQ
-1155 KRGVRG
+1155 RGVDV

-1181 VMKSGAYVVPLDPAA
+1181 VMKSGAYAVPLDPAA
-1196 PHERLAAAV
+1196 PQERLTASI
-1205 EACGAQW
+1205 EACGARW
-1212 MLTAGQPQ
+1212 MLTASRDVT
-1220 TAQAGGAAKTL
+1220 TAGAATAL
-1231 DFDSLTQGSSP
+1231 DFDTLAQDSS
-1242 GGMND
+1242 
-1247 AASANLN
+1247 AASVD
-1254 TGAEAIANANAS
+1254 GAGALRRSPSAH
-1266 RPTPLPGQA
+1266 QA

-1292 ISHRA
+1292 ISHGA

-1310 FAAGASMAMVST
+1310 FAADASMGMVST

-1336 CSGRTLHLLPAQCA
+1336 CSGRTLHLLPVQCA
-1350 FDPDRFAREMRTRDV
+1350 FDPDRFAQEMRSRNV

-1379 DAQQPADVLPAHALV
+1379 DAQQPADALPAHALV

-1409 ALKPACRV
+1409 ALRPACRV

-1434 TCAPG
+1434 TSAP
-1439 KAALRLS
+1439 
-1446 NGHAEQAGR
+1446 EQAVLR
-1455 AVQSTQLTQSTQS
+1455 ARTAHA
-1468 SQSVPLGLPLPNAY
+1468 VPLGLPLPNAY
-1482 ACVLDSHGAS
+1482 ACVLDRHGAS
-1492 VPPGGIGELY
+1492 VPPGAIGELY
-1502 LGGPGLARGYLNRA
+1502 LGGPGLARGYLRRA
-1516 AATAERFVPHPFAP
+1516 AATAERFVPNPFAP

-1578 EGVAQAETLAV
+1578 DGIAQAETLAV

-1598 SFVASSNGAHLDEL
+1598 SFVALTSGARVDEA
-1612 ALRAALAASLPDYMV
+1612 ALRAALSARLPDYMV
-1627 PAVLRVVAALP
+1627 PAVLRQVAGLP
-1638 VTANGKVDRAALRAL
+1638 VTANGKLDRAALRVL
-1653 AVAPALSEAEGDAP
+1653 AAAPAPSAASDAP
-1667 QGAIEEALAAVWK
+1667 QGATEEALAAVWQ

-1686 RVGRG
+1686 RVGRD

-1702 LVLQVIARSRKRGVR
+1702 LVLQAIARSRKRGVR

-1728 LAQLACVATTVDTGA
+1728 LAQLARVATTMEVA
-1743 PAASAVTKSQAS
+1743 AQAASGASQAQAIAPR
-1755 LSKAEPAT
+1755 LEQAA

-1789 DAQAPFDY
+1789 DAQAPFDF
-1797 DAFVHAF
+1797 DAFARAF
-1804 EKLLTHHEIF
+1804 DTLLSHHEIF
-1814 RHRFAPSGPRGE
+1814 RQRFAPRGAQGE
-1826 WRLTVAARAF
+1826 WRVEMAERAF
-1836 EALPL
+1836 ETLPL
-1841 AVASVCDE
+1841 AATSARDE
-1849 RDALAQFD
+1849 ADALAQFD
-1857 ALQSTFDL
+1857 ALQSTLDI
-1865 THGPLVC
+1865 TRGPLVC
-1872 ALAAMLPDGTTK
+1872 ALAALLPDGTTK
-1884 LYLAIHHLI
+1884 LYLAIHHII

-1904 DLDAGYRAARERRTV
+1904 DLDAAYRAACERRSV
-1919 RFASTGTSAQAWA
+1919 RLASAGTRAQEWA
-1932 ARLARAALD
+1932 AQLARAALD
-1941 ATHSPFAAEV
+1941 LTNSPFAAEL
-1951 PYWAALAAPCDDF
+1951 PYWSALAAPYDDL
-1964 PLDYPHAKATNA
+1964 PLDHPQARATNA
-1976 DAQTVIQTIGSDL
+1976 DAQSVIQTIGADL

-1995 EANAAY
+1995 GANAAY

-2014 QSLDMPVCRIELEG
+2014 QSLAMPVCRIELEG
-2028 HGREALFDDA
+2028 HGREALFDDV
-2038 DANRTPGWLTSHY
+2038 DVSRTPGWLTSHY
-2051 PVAFAVESTPVA
+2051 PVQFKLESTPAA
-2063 TLGAVKDTSRAVP
+2063 TLCAVKDTLRAVP

-2085 RHYGDAATRAALAA
+2085 RHYGDTATRAALAA

-2121 VPHFGGA
+2121 VPRFGGA
-2128 GCERDLAGP
+2128 GRERDPAGP
-2137 LGNALAIHA
+2137 IGNALAIHA
-2146 YIDGDAAR
+2146 FIDGEATR
-2154 TLKVHWVYGATQFE
+2154 TLKVHWVYAATQFE
-2168 RASIEALAQ
+2168 RATVEAIAQ
-2177 RFETALTAL
+2177 RFDNALTEL
-2186 IAACAARLAQRGGG
+2186 TAACAARLAQRGAG

-2211 GGLTQAALERLP
+2211 GGLTQAALERVS
-2223 FDLRTVDDIY
+2223 FDLRGIDDIY

-2284 LRTGFTP
+2284 LRTSFTP
-2291 NEATPMQIVH
+2291 DEATPMQIVH
-2301 RQARMPVEIFDWR
+2301 RQARMPVEILDWR
-2314 EQGEDAPG
+2314 ARG
-2322 AFVTWLSADRAR
+2322 AYAHESFETWLSADRAR
-2334 GFDLTSPPL
+2334 GFDLRSPPL
-2343 MRVALIRIADEA
+2343 MRVALIRMTDDA

-2360 TRHHLLLDGWSTAR
+2360 TRHHMLLDGWSTAR
-2374 FFADVLRDYIEPP
+2374 FFTDVLRDYIEPP

-2393 SAAKTRY
+2393 AAAKTRY
-2400 CDFIAWLAARDV
+2400 RDFIAWLAARDADR
-2412 ESERGFWLKRL
+2412 ERAFWLQRL
-2423 ALIDEPTLVASRE
+2423 ALLDEPTLIAERESASR
-2436 RDREAAS
+2436 REP
-2443 SRVAQHLT
+2443 RHDT
-2451 RREALDAATTA
+2451 RREALDAATVA
-2462 RLTEAARRLKV
+2462 RLTDTARRLKI

-2487 QRMTHQ
+2487 QRMTHH

-2501 VAGRPDALPDADTV
+2501 VAGRPDALPDVDTV

-2527 APLPQRLASAW
+2527 APLPQRRASAW
-2538 LHELQRD
+2538 LHDLQRD

-2613 IEAGATLTIDYG
+2613 IEAGSTLTIDYG
-2625 YDTAQLDEAR
+2625 YDAAQLDEAR

-2648 GLIADPHAPLGT
+2648 GLIADPDAPLGT
-2660 ISIAT
+2660 ISLAT
-2665 ADDLAMLTQANAT
+2665 ADDLAALAHRNST
-2678 AQSWSQAR
+2678 AQTWPDTEQQA
-2686 QQPLHHQF
+2686 LHRQF
-2694 EQAALASPDAIAL
+2694 EQKALASQDAVAL
-2707 EFTDPQG
+2707 ELVDTQG
-2714 HTQQMTYGVLD
+2714 RTQQMSYGELD
-2725 ADANRVAAALVDAG
+2725 ANADRVAASLIEAG
-2739 VQADTAVALCVERS
+2739 VRADTAVALCVERS

-2759 LIGVLK
+2759 LLGVLK

-2791 AVVLTQPHLRER
+2791 AAVLTQAHLLER
-2803 VVVAV
+2803 VAAAVDSTRVKVLLVDALRGADFTLSAPVAV
-2808 ASIDVEILT
+2808 APD
-2817 VDELLD
+2817 
-2823 TNATLVTPVEVAPE
+2823 

-2842 IYTSGSTGKPKGA
+2842 IYTSGSTGRPKGA

-2870 DAYRLSAEDVV
+2870 DAYRLDTHDVV

-2886 FGFDVSVWEFLW
+2886 FGFDVSVWEFVW
-2898 PLSVGAK
+2898 PLAVGAK
-2905 LAIAAPGDHRDPVR
+2905 LAIAAPGDHRDPSR
-2919 LVAAVETHRVTT
+2919 LVTAIETHRVTT

-2938 LAAFVAHLEDFK
+2938 LAAFVAHLEDFH
-2950 AAARCTSIRRIVASG
+2950 AAARCASIERIIASG

-2970 ERVARVAQHLPNAQ
+2970 ELVARVAKQLPHAR
-2984 LYNLYGPT
+2984 LHNLYGPT

-2999 HWTCDARDA
+2999 HWTCEARDA
-3008 NAVSVPIGH
+3008 DAASVPIGH

-3026 LDAAMQPLPQGA
+3026 LDAALQPLPQGA
-3038 IGELYLGGV
+3038 IGELYLGGA

-3053 LGRAALTAERFLP
+3053 LGRAALTAERFVP
-3066 DPFVEGA
+3066 DPFAHGA

-3085 VDGALDYL
+3085 ADGALDYL
-3093 GRVDTQVKLRGQR
+3093 GRMDTQVKLRGQR
-3106 IEPGEIEA
+3106 IELGEIEA
-3114 LLRATQGVHDA
+3114 LLRAAPGVHDA
-3125 VVIVRDEQ
+3125 VVIVRNEQ

-3138 ARGADGAID
+3138 ARGADHSLD
-3147 TIALLDGL
+3147 TQALLDEL

-3165 AQLIEMEALPVTP
+3165 SYLLAMDALPVTP

-3188 APSRGPADEN
+3188 ALVRGTVDDQSVALPATE
-3198 AAASL
+3198 
-3203 QTDTER
+3203 TER
-3209 ELAAIWQRVL
+3209 ELADIWKRVL
-3219 HLETVG
+3219 RVDTIG

-3280 DAHAGQDTASAIDA
+3280 DAHGAGDTASAIDA
-3294 LLDEL
+3294 LLDEF